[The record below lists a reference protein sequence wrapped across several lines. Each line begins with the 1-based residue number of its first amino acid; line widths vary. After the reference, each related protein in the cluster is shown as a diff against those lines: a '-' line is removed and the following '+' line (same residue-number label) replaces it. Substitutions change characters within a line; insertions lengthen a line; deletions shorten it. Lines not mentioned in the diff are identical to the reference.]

1 MHFSFFFHPHH
12 PFAIQRNPFLS
23 SFGDHSQRK
32 AAALHTYCKAPRHTP
47 AAFTSTC
54 GGASWDA
61 LLSFFLA
68 LLNCLGT
75 DRHVRIGLRSDQEAG
90 HIHSTTS
97 NTAKM
102 PALPTATTSGAAGGV
117 PVFEP
122 ARFERLHRIINEAAA
137 NPVRLSRSNDWFV
150 TIDRNRSDL
159 ANLGKVRPP
168 SDVERKEIE
177 SGKITINGS
186 TQNLNPDFAQQ
197 SLLLARE
204 LQVSEHYAASLL
216 QQGLAGRAKW
226 GRPAVEVACIV
237 YYRERLALLACL
249 KELLRNALT
258 MPFDDDVEAQRMGF
272 KMEQLVESLVGIET
286 SVGSA
291 TTSTRKVT
299 LAERILVEIDNV
311 KQSSARVKASLEA
324 PNPTNTNQGIQ
335 TQTSNFLGLG
345 SSQSATQPA
354 SSSASNINGRLSD
367 EIQLD
372 RLGWLREER
381 RELGHLLYL
390 LSISSLLSP
399 SNISAILRWLAAV
412 SAETYDEMT
421 IYVLT
426 ALLGAID
433 ATPDARAAMA
443 DRASRGT
450 LRNTIESLLDDDS
463 FITSTHA
470 EITRKKWA
478 LGELNSAVALQWSI
492 FLVEAFSRNP
502 TYRTQLSISEEQI
515 QDLVLQSITGSSLS
529 KDSKAASSTEGPTG
543 GAFIFLV
550 VRILAFRQKTIDAL
564 FGEEE
569 DAVAAEA
576 DAAAGDV
583 IDRNSN
589 GWDDEVDAEF
599 REYVVQQIHNLV
611 VGTTSVMLPMLRRIQ
626 RSEEDAAFALSRGV
640 NGRGSSSIPPERRYD
655 IEALFDL
662 IALLCRGR
670 PEAGLPFWV
679 GPDNRTTRFLAW
691 AIDVREP
698 GHQRALLNMLA
709 AMSSGPQSA
718 SQAYALLDQ
727 ESTQSGAAG
736 EARLVSWSR
745 FFAWIT
751 YYIDIFHQ
759 AVNSSSFHPSSYQ
772 TLAIPKNEETLLIG
786 FVRLFRNVVYF
797 SHPARDALLQN
808 SSYNALDT
816 LFTLLTCPIPV
827 ELKASILDALSAFLH
842 HSTSSPAAQARFS
855 AIATQLWDRFDECGL
870 IPSGDAAAK
879 SRLNGNSTTFGPS
892 FKPLASKGVLYELE
906 NFEVP
911 LRTFPGSTSFVNFL
925 KALVQLP
932 SSALAAGSDALT
944 DTVSTSA
951 SAANPFST
959 IVSYNQQPQQQIPG
973 QTQQA
978 YQQQQ
983 RRQPRSVEPYVD
995 FVIDHIF
1002 LKARTR
1008 DYVEPAEQWR
1018 VVASCLDFVE
1028 RSLRSFDLTALLRSS
1043 EGADAVSEPA
1053 LLTQLASHPGFFL
1066 TRRILTGS
1074 KMVGEMLG
1082 ILVPGSGLAAFE
1094 AINQNRA
1101 STFYYG
1107 SSVRHVLS
1115 ILDRVLRYQ
1124 DLFVQ
1129 VLIPTLVDSQL
1140 NGVQLPF
1147 DVSTRVGNSGSYSSF
1162 DIQLLHAH
1170 ESVVQIALL
1179 INCVRDDV
1187 ALLSVRLLGLIARTA
1202 AFSAVDRFGE
1212 MGYRRKM
1219 NRLVGLLEMS
1229 DEAGRVKAGYVG
1241 RLEAESSGDA
1251 GSAKAIETLNALV
1264 GGSQFD
1270 DDEDADLQASSGSL
1284 EGASAL
1290 ASGDAVEAIQIAII
1304 NLLLAGTELNQP
1316 APNVAHLLLGY
1327 DLRAVRPE
1335 EQVIIDPDAQ
1345 TAAPSAI
1352 HAILTLLR
1360 PESDTDGATFLSLAE
1375 RSPGFAEKCTALIL
1389 RLCTHPFTSAATLR
1403 YLRTK
1408 EDYVVQQL
1416 RSLSLVPAER
1426 GALTTASAALGLVQF
1441 ADGQAIETTVD
1452 RVTASLRMRASLLE
1466 LTALELHSLLNA
1478 GMHSRAARVVAAL
1491 FGSNATIGGGDGVDA
1506 DDSSEEDDLL
1516 LGTERDFRLG
1526 AGGAEVRT
1534 FGGVR
1539 FLEILQS
1546 LDFEWYDDRE
1556 ALGQNI
1562 TVITPEQLD
1571 LARRP
1576 DAAVGPR
1583 LFDLGAVLAVLVR
1596 EKTLLQQK
1604 GSLRDAGQANSFL
1617 EQAAVVLQWASAQNA
1632 KKAVAFS
1639 RRRVLQAWRHT
1650 LDMVLARAAGLLRTE
1665 VRSGLMFD
1673 CLSELLPRIAAPS
1686 TDAGAL
1692 DVPSADLVA
1701 GVVLSLLTSLR
1712 QHRIELATGALDVD
1726 TVDALPVD
1734 RLLSTLRALI
1744 DSVLR
1749 LETTTLARGNLYSA
1763 LINFLQLVKSG
1774 SGADGNGEA
1783 AANDSASI
1791 IATDIDETVSVGGV
1805 SAATTNIFGGRTQ
1818 TSSLEARTRT
1828 LLLSHAERL
1837 MDVLGRDALDA
1848 SDLSKTISFTLL
1860 DKLCAL
1866 DAPPSSNVSSRR
1878 GGSKCLDLL
1887 DRKGYIKSFVTA
1899 LRDSDLA
1906 LQETLRPDPASLNA
1920 LYVYEARLAFFNRMA
1935 QTRDGAERL
1944 LSAKIFDVLAQSDF
1958 LAARPDQDQE
1968 FVDLDSFLPAATER
1982 YNALLTPVLQLATSI
1997 LASTSVGSATSLSG
2011 ASGHGAFGTS
2021 KALAPTS
2028 ASAAPRH
2035 ALALLTAHRDALLT
2049 VLRAPLQEY
2058 CSLAQ
2063 LGQAHLVV
2071 AIFVLIMPSLDDDA
2085 QQAPSPLAPFHT
2097 AIVAFAAVYLNTASW
2112 RSLVVPYNEA
2122 EREESRVPTASLRT
2136 LRASSETPRNGVG
2149 AGVEEESAFSAK
2161 VGAMVVRLQMALL
2174 SYLEAASDARGDNAA
2189 RVRPVLIPSLAANR
2203 ERSRT
2208 PYGAGEDSI
2217 DGDSSRAG
2225 FLRSQRASAAAST
2238 VPSIGGLVAALNDY
2252 TDSVAKELQ
2261 GLENIETLLENVD
2274 TVRQDELD
2282 EIARDTLGEVTA
2294 GELSPAQRRSVALR
2308 QLSSRKSSLRA
2319 SSTSKLDAIELILV
2333 LLIRHIEFF
2342 RTVNIDRASAIS
2354 SVAGTKGAPSTLFG
2368 GSGAGSH
2375 LDRNALMQGLAE
2387 SLLPVVE
2394 DKIGYLSLPPSL
2406 VANARERQSF
2416 LQMAGRRLASF
2427 FTEAEQ

>member
-1 MHFSFFFHPHH
+1 M
-12 PFAIQRNPFLS
+12 
-23 SFGDHSQRK
+23 
-32 AAALHTYCKAPRHTP
+32 
-47 AAFTSTC
+47 
-54 GGASWDA
+54 
-61 LLSFFLA
+61 
-68 LLNCLGT
+68 
-75 DRHVRIGLRSDQEAG
+75 
-90 HIHSTTS
+90 
-97 NTAKM
+97 
-102 PALPTATTSGAAGGV
+102 
-117 PVFEP
+117 
-122 ARFERLHRIINEAAA
+122 
-137 NPVRLSRSNDWFV
+137 
-150 TIDRNRSDL
+150 TIDRSRSDL
-159 ANLGKVRPP
+159 ADLGKVRPP

-177 SGKITINGS
+177 SGKITISGN
-186 TQNLNPDFAQQ
+186 TQSLNPDFAQQ

-204 LQVSEHYAASLL
+204 LVVSEHFAASLL

-226 GRPAVEVACIV
+226 GRPAVEVACIL
-237 YYRERLALLACL
+237 YHRERLALLACL

-258 MPFDDDVEAQRMGF
+258 MPFDEDLEAQRMGL
-272 KMEQLVESLVGIET
+272 KMEQLVESLVSIEA
-286 SVGSA
+286 SVGS
-291 TTSTRKVT
+291 TSTSTRKLT
-299 LAERILVEIDNV
+299 LAERILAEIDNV
-311 KQSSARVKASLEA
+311 KQSTAHVKASLESPGSNIA
-324 PNPTNTNQGIQ
+324 NQGIQ
-335 TQTSNFLGLG
+335 TQTSNFFGLG
-345 SSQSATQPA
+345 SSQTAKQPSSTSTA
-354 SSSASNINGRLSD
+354 SGGRLSD

-390 LSISSLLSP
+390 LSISSLLTT
-399 SNISAILRWLAAV
+399 SNILAILRWLAAV

-450 LRNTIESLLDDDS
+450 LRNTVEALFDDES
-463 FITSTHA
+463 FITATHA
-470 EITRKKWA
+470 EITRKHWA

-529 KDSKAASSTEGPTG
+529 KDSKATSGEEGPTG

-550 VRILAFRQKTIDAL
+550 VRVLAFRQKTIDAL

-569 DAVAAEA
+569 GALTAEA
-576 DAAAGDV
+576 DTAAGDV
-583 IDRNSN
+583 IDINA
-589 GWDDEVDAEF
+589 WEDEVDAEF
-599 REYVVQQIHNLV
+599 REYVVQQIHNLAL
-611 VGTTSVMLPMLRRIQ
+611 GTTSVMLPMLRRIQ
-626 RSEEDAAFALSRGV
+626 RSEEDAAFALSRAV
-640 NGRGSSSIPPERRYD
+640 SARGSTSAPPERRYD

-679 GPDNRTTRFLAW
+679 GSDNRPTRFLAW

-727 ESTQSGAAG
+727 ESSQAGATG
-736 EARLVSWSR
+736 EGRLVSWSR
-745 FFAWIT
+745 FFEWIT
-751 YYIDIFHQ
+751 YYIDTFHQ
-759 AVNSSSFHPSSYQ
+759 AVNTSSFHASSYQ
-772 TLAIPKNEETLLIG
+772 TLAMPKNEETLLIG

-808 SSYNALDT
+808 SSYNALDK

-842 HSTSSPAAQARFS
+842 LSLSNPAAQARFS
-855 AIATQLWDRFDECGL
+855 SIATQLWDRFDECGL
-870 IPSGDAAAK
+870 IPSDDAAAR
-879 SRLNGNSTTFGPS
+879 SRLNSNTNASGSFGPA
-892 FKPLASKGVLYELE
+892 FKPLASRGVLYELE

-932 SSALAAGSDALT
+932 SGTLAAGSNALT
-944 DTVSTSA
+944 DAPLTSA
-951 SAANPFST
+951 TNANPFST
-959 IVSYNQQPQQQIPG
+959 IVSYDQQAQQQIQG
-973 QTQQA
+973 STQPV

-983 RRQPRSVEPYVD
+983 RRQTRSVEPYVD
-995 FVIDHIF
+995 FVIDHVF

-1028 RSLRSFDLTALLRSS
+1028 RSLRSYDLAALLRSS
-1043 EGADAVSEPA
+1043 ERADAVTDPA

-1066 TRRILTGS
+1066 MRRILTGS

-1082 ILVPGSGLAAFE
+1082 ILVPGSGLGAFE

-1101 STFYYG
+1101 STFFYG
-1107 SSVRHVLS
+1107 TSVRHVLS

-1129 VLIPTLVDSQL
+1129 VLIPTLVDTTL

-1162 DIQLLHAH
+1162 DVQLLHAH

-1229 DEAGRVKAGYVG
+1229 DEASRVRAGYVA

-1251 GSAKAIETLNALV
+1251 GSAKMLESLNGLA
-1264 GGSQFD
+1264 GGLQSD
-1270 DDEDADLQASSGSL
+1270 EDEDADLQASNGRL
-1284 EGASAL
+1284 DGITAL
-1290 ASGDAVEAIQIAII
+1290 ASSDAVEAIQIAIV

-1335 EQVIIDPDAQ
+1335 EQVIVDPDAQ
-1345 TAAPSAI
+1345 TTAPSAI
-1352 HAILTLLR
+1352 HVILALLR
-1360 PESDTDGATFLSLAE
+1360 PESDGDGASFLSLAE
-1375 RSPGFAEKCTALIL
+1375 RSPSFAEKCFSLIL

-1416 RSLSLVPAER
+1416 RSISLVPAER
-1426 GALTTASAALGLVQF
+1426 GALTESSAALGLVQF
-1441 ADGQAIETTVD
+1441 ADGQAIETTID

-1478 GMHSRAARVVAAL
+1478 GMQSRAARVVAAL
-1491 FGSNATIGGGDGVDA
+1491 FGSNATAGGGNGIDA
-1506 DDSSEEDDLL
+1506 DGSIDEDELL

-1526 AGGAEVRT
+1526 AGGAEIRS

-1539 FLEILQS
+1539 LLEILQS
-1546 LDFEWYDDRE
+1546 LDFEWHDDRE

-1571 LARRP
+1571 LAKRP

-1583 LFDLGAVLAVLVR
+1583 LYDLSAVLAILVR
-1596 EKTLLQQK
+1596 EKTILQQK
-1604 GSLRDAGQANSFL
+1604 GNLRDAGQANPFL
-1617 EQAAVVLQWASAQNA
+1617 EQAAFVLQWASAQNA

-1673 CLSELLPRIAAPS
+1673 CLSELLPRISTPS

-1692 DVPSADLVA
+1692 DAPSADLVA
-1701 GVVLSLLTSLR
+1701 GAVLSLLTSLR
-1712 QHRIELATGALDVD
+1712 QHRVELTTGALDLE
-1726 TVDALPVD
+1726 TVDALPTD
-1734 RLLSTLRALI
+1734 RLLTTLRALI
-1744 DSVLR
+1744 DSILR

-1774 SGADGNGEA
+1774 SGADASDETG
-1783 AANDSASI
+1783 ANDGASI
-1791 IATDIDETVSVGGV
+1791 VATDVDDTMSVGGA
-1805 SAATTNIFGGRTQ
+1805 STTITNIFGGRTQ

-1828 LLLSHAERL
+1828 LLLSYLERL

-1848 SDLSKTISFTLL
+1848 SDLSKTIAFTLL

-1866 DAPPSSNVSSRR
+1866 DAPPSSGSSSRR
-1878 GGSKCLDLL
+1878 GGSRCLDLL

-1906 LQETLRPDPASLNA
+1906 LQETLRPDPASLNS

-1935 QTRDGAERL
+1935 QSRDGAERL
-1944 LSAKIFDVLAQSDF
+1944 LNAKIFDVLAQSDY

-1968 FVDLDSFLPAATER
+1968 FVDFDSFLPAATER
-1982 YNALLTPVLQLATSI
+1982 YNAMLTPVLQLTTSI
-1997 LASTSVGSATSLSG
+1997 LASTSAG
-2011 ASGHGAFGTS
+2011 AASQGAFGIT
-2021 KALAPTS
+2021 KALSSTS
-2028 ASAAPRH
+2028 ASSAPRH
-2035 ALALLTAHRDALLT
+2035 ALALLTAHRDTLLT
-2049 VLRAPLQEY
+2049 VLRAPLQEF
-2058 CSLAQ
+2058 CSFAQ

-2071 AIFVLIMPSLDDDA
+2071 AIFVLIMSSLDDDA
-2085 QQAPSPLAPFHT
+2085 QQAPSPLAPYHT
-2097 AIVAFAAVYLNTASW
+2097 AIVAFAAVYLNTMSW
-2112 RSLVVPYNEA
+2112 QSRVVPCNEA
-2122 EREESRVPTASLRT
+2122 EREESHVPTASLRA
-2136 LRASSETPRNGVG
+2136 LRTSSEGAHGNGSVG
-2149 AGVEEESAFSAK
+2149 AEEENAFSAK
-2161 VGAMVVRLQMALL
+2161 VSAMVVRLQMALL
-2174 SYLEAASDARGDNAA
+2174 SYLEAASDARGSNTV
-2189 RVRPVLIPSLAANR
+2189 RVRPVVAASLTANR

-2208 PYGAGEDSI
+2208 PYGAGEDGG
-2217 DGDSSRAG
+2217 DGDTSRAG

-2238 VPSIGGLVAALNDY
+2238 VPSIGGLVAALDEY

-2261 GLENIETLLENVD
+2261 ALENIETLFENVD
-2274 TVRQDELD
+2274 SVRQDELD
-2282 EIARDTLGEVTA
+2282 EIARDALDQVTA
-2294 GELSPAQRRSVALR
+2294 GELSAAQRRSVALR
-2308 QLSSRKSSLRA
+2308 QLSSRKATLRA
-2319 SSTSKLDAIELILV
+2319 SSTSKLDALELILV

-2342 RTVNIDRASAIS
+2342 RTLHADRVSILTSVGTRS
-2354 SVAGTKGAPSTLFG
+2354 SPAALQGA
-2368 GSGAGSH
+2368 ASH
-2375 LDRNALMQGLAE
+2375 LDWNSLMHGLAE
-2387 SLLPVVE
+2387 SLLPVVDE
-2394 DKIGYLSLPPSL
+2394 KIGYLSLPPSL

-2427 FTEAEQ
+2427 FTEAEQQ

>member
-1 MHFSFFFHPHH
+1 M
-12 PFAIQRNPFLS
+12 L
-23 SFGDHSQRK
+23 
-32 AAALHTYCKAPRHTP
+32 
-47 AAFTSTC
+47 
-54 GGASWDA
+54 ASE
-61 LLSFFLA
+61 LL
-68 LLNCLGT
+68 
-75 DRHVRIGLRSDQEAG
+75 
-90 HIHSTTS
+90 
-97 NTAKM
+97 
-102 PALPTATTSGAAGGV
+102 
-117 PVFEP
+117 
-122 ARFERLHRIINEAAA
+122 
-137 NPVRLSRSNDWFV
+137 
-150 TIDRNRSDL
+150 
-159 ANLGKVRPP
+159 
-168 SDVERKEIE
+168 
-177 SGKITINGS
+177 
-186 TQNLNPDFAQQ
+186 
-197 SLLLARE
+197 
-204 LQVSEHYAASLL
+204 VSEHYAASLL
-216 QQGLAGRAKW
+216 QQGLVDRAKW
-226 GRPAVEVACIV
+226 GRPAVEVACILHH
-237 YYRERLALLACL
+237 RERLALLACL

-258 MPFDDDVEAQRMGF
+258 MPFEEDVEAQRVGM
-272 KMEQLVESLVGIET
+272 KMEQLVESLVSIET
-286 SVGSA
+286 SV
-291 TTSTRKVT
+291 TSGTPTPLQRKVT
-299 LAERILVEIDNV
+299 LAERVLVEIDNV
-311 KQSSARVKASLEA
+311 KRSVASVKASLQS
-324 PNPTNTNQGIQ
+324 PNSNTANQGIQ

-345 SSQSATQPA
+345 TSQSAAQLA
-354 SSSASNINGRLSD
+354 STSTLRSGRLSD

-381 RELGHLLYL
+381 RELGHILYL
-390 LSISSLLSP
+390 LSISSLLTP
-399 SNISAILRWLAAV
+399 SNISAILRHLAAV

-421 IYVLT
+421 IYILT

-450 LRNTIESLLDDDS
+450 LRKTVESLLDDES

-478 LGELNSAVALQWSI
+478 LGELNSVVALQWSI

-502 TYRTQLSISEEQI
+502 TYRNQLSISEEQI

-529 KDSKAASSTEGPTG
+529 KDSKSAAGADGPMG

-550 VRILAFRQKTIDAL
+550 VRILAFRQKTVDAL

-569 DAVAAEA
+569 GAVAAEA

-583 IDRNSN
+583 ADTNA
-589 GWDDEVDAEF
+589 WDDEVDTEF
-599 REYVVQQIHNLV
+599 REYVVQQIHNLA

-626 RSEEDAAFALSRGV
+626 RSEEDAAFAISRGV
-640 NGRGSSSIPPERRYD
+640 SARGGGSALPERRYD

-709 AMSSGPQSA
+709 AMSSGPSSA

-727 ESTQSGAAG
+727 ESGANGAAG
-736 EARLVSWSR
+736 EGRLVSWSR
-745 FFAWIT
+745 FFEWIT
-751 YYIDIFHQ
+751 YYIDTFHQ

-772 TLAIPKNEETLLIG
+772 TLAMPKNEETLLIG

-808 SSYNALDT
+808 STYNALDK
-816 LFTLLTCPIPV
+816 LFSLLTCPVPV

-842 HSTSSPAAQARFS
+842 HSTSNPANRARFS
-855 AIATQLWDRFDECGL
+855 TIATQLWDRFDECGL
-870 IPSGDAAAK
+870 LPSDSAAAK
-879 SRLNGNSTTFGPS
+879 SRLNGQPTPSTSFGPS

-911 LRTFPGSTSFVNFL
+911 LRTYPGSTSFVNFL

-932 SSALAAGSDALT
+932 PSALAAGSNALA
-944 DTVSTSA
+944 DTASSSA
-951 SAANPFST
+951 TGANPFST
-959 IVSYNQQPQQQIPG
+959 IVAYDQQSQQQI
-973 QTQQA
+973 QTQGQQS
-978 YQQQQ
+978 YQQHHAGQ
-983 RRQPRSVEPYVD
+983 RRQIRSVEPYVD
-995 FVIDHIF
+995 FVIDHVF

-1028 RSLRSFDLTALLRSS
+1028 RSLRSYDLAALLRSS
-1043 EGADAVSEPA
+1043 EGADAVSDPA

-1066 TRRILTGS
+1066 MRRILTGS

-1101 STFYYG
+1101 STFFYG

-1129 VLIPTLVDSQL
+1129 VLIPSLVDANL

-1147 DVSTRVGNSGSYSSF
+1147 DVSARVGNSGSYSSF

-1229 DEAGRVKAGYVG
+1229 DETGRVKAGYVG
-1241 RLEAESSGDA
+1241 RLEAESSGDS
-1251 GSAKAIETLNALV
+1251 GSAKILETLNALA
-1264 GGSQFD
+1264 GGD
-1270 DDEDADLQASSGSL
+1270 DIKDDEDADLQASTGKL
-1284 EGASAL
+1284 DATAAL
-1290 ASGDAVEAIQIAII
+1290 TSGDAVEVIQIAIV

-1345 TAAPSAI
+1345 TAPPSAI
-1352 HAILTLLR
+1352 HAILALLR
-1360 PESDTDGATFLSLAE
+1360 PESDGEGATFLSLAE
-1375 RSPGFAEKCTALIL
+1375 RSPSFAEKCCALIL

-1408 EDYVVQQL
+1408 EDFVVQQL
-1416 RSLSLVPAER
+1416 RSLALVPAER
-1426 GALTTASAALGLVQF
+1426 ATLTSSSAALGLVQF

-1478 GMHSRAARVVAAL
+1478 GMQSKAARVVAAL
-1491 FGSNATIGGGDGVDA
+1491 FGSNAVVGGSGLDA
-1506 DDSSEEDDLL
+1506 DDSIDEDDLL

-1562 TVITPEQLD
+1562 TVITPEQLE
-1571 LARRP
+1571 LAKRP

-1583 LFDLGAVLAVLVR
+1583 LYDLGAVLAVLIR
-1596 EKTLLQQK
+1596 EKTILQQK
-1604 GSLRDAGQANSFL
+1604 GSLRDAGQANPFL
-1617 EQAAVVLQWASAQNA
+1617 EQAAFVLQWASAQNA

-1673 CLSELLPRIAAPS
+1673 CLSELLPRISAPS
-1686 TDAGAL
+1686 TDAGGL

-1701 GVVLSLLTSLR
+1701 GAVLSLLTSLR
-1712 QHRIELATGALDVD
+1712 QHRVELTTGALDLES
-1726 TVDALPVD
+1726 VDALPVD
-1734 RLLSTLRALI
+1734 RLLTTLRALI

-1763 LINFLQLVKSG
+1763 LINLLQLVKSG
-1774 SGADGNGEA
+1774 SGGDASGEA
-1783 AANDSASI
+1783 GAHDGASI
-1791 IATDIDETVSVGGV
+1791 IATDLDETVSVGGV
-1805 SAATTNIFGGRTQ
+1805 STTTTNIFGGRSQ

-1848 SDLSKTISFTLL
+1848 SDLSKTIAFILL
-1860 DKLCAL
+1860 DRLCAL
-1866 DAPPSSNVSSRR
+1866 DAPSSSSASSRR
-1878 GGSKCLDLL
+1878 GGSRCLDLL

-1920 LYVYEARLAFFNRMA
+1920 IYVYEARLAFFNRMT

-1944 LSAKIFDVLAQSDF
+1944 LNAKIFDVLAQSDY

-1982 YNALLTPVLQLATSI
+1982 YNALLTPVLQLTTSI
-1997 LASTSVGSATSLSG
+1997 LASTSAASALGGGSSQGT
-2011 ASGHGAFGTS
+2011 FGIS

-2049 VLRAPLQEY
+2049 VLRAPLQEF
-2058 CSLAQ
+2058 CSFAQ

-2085 QQAPSPLAPFHT
+2085 QQALSPLAPFHS
-2097 AIVAFAAVYLNTASW
+2097 AILAFAAVYLHSASW
-2112 RSLVVPYNEA
+2112 RSRVVPYNEA
-2122 EREESRVPTASLRT
+2122 EREEARVPTASLRA
-2136 LRASSETPRNGVG
+2136 LRASSEAPNGGNV
-2149 AGVEEESAFSAK
+2149 GVEEENAFSAK
-2161 VGAMVVRLQMALL
+2161 VGAMVVRLQMTLL
-2174 SYLEAASDARGDNAA
+2174 SYLEAASDARGSNA
-2189 RVRPVLIPSLAANR
+2189 RIRPVLIPSLAANR

-2208 PYGAGEDSI
+2208 PYGGVDD
-2217 DGDSSRAG
+2217 DGDSSRVG
-2225 FLRSQRASAAAST
+2225 FLRSQRANAASST
-2238 VPSIGGLVAALNDY
+2238 VPSIGSLVAALDEY
-2252 TDSVAKELQ
+2252 ADSVSKELS
-2261 GLENIETLLENVD
+2261 GLENIDTLLENVD
-2274 TVRQDELD
+2274 SVRQDELD
-2282 EIARDTLGEVTA
+2282 EIARDALGEISA

-2308 QLSSRKSSLRA
+2308 QLRIRKSTLRA
-2319 SSTSKLDAIELILV
+2319 SSTSKLDAVELILV

-2342 RTVNIDRASAIS
+2342 RTL
-2354 SVAGTKGAPSTLFG
+2354 ST
-2368 GSGAGSH
+2368 
-2375 LDRNALMQGLAE
+2375 DRNQLSAGVRGSPAPGGHFDRNNLMQGLAE
-2387 SLLPVVE
+2387 SLMPVVE

-2427 FTEAEQ
+2427 FTDAE

>member
-1 MHFSFFFHPHH
+1 
-12 PFAIQRNPFLS
+12 
-23 SFGDHSQRK
+23 
-32 AAALHTYCKAPRHTP
+32 
-47 AAFTSTC
+47 
-54 GGASWDA
+54 
-61 LLSFFLA
+61 
-68 LLNCLGT
+68 
-75 DRHVRIGLRSDQEAG
+75 
-90 HIHSTTS
+90 
-97 NTAKM
+97 M
-102 PALPTATTSGAAGGV
+102 PALPSTSSSSGAGGIA
-117 PVFEP
+117 VFEP
-122 ARFERLHRIINEAAA
+122 ARFERLHRLINEAAS

-150 TIDRNRSDL
+150 TIDRNRADL
-159 ANLGKVRPP
+159 ADLGKVRPP

-177 SGKITINGS
+177 SGKITISGN
-186 TQNLNPDFAQQ
+186 TQSLNPDFAQQ

-204 LQVSEHYAASLL
+204 LAVSEHFAASLL

-226 GRPAVEVACIV
+226 GRPAVEVACIL
-237 YYRERLALLACL
+237 YHRERLALLACL

-258 MPFDDDVEAQRMGF
+258 MPFDDDPEAQRMGL
-272 KMEQLVESLVGIET
+272 KMEQLVESLVSVDT
-286 SVGSA
+286 STGSA
-291 TTSTRKVT
+291 SASTRKLT
-299 LAERILVEIDNV
+299 LPERILSEIDNA
-311 KQSSARVKASLEA
+311 KQSAARVKASLESPGSTVA
-324 PNPTNTNQGIQ
+324 NQGIQ
-335 TQTSNFLGLG
+335 AQTSNFFGLG
-345 SSQSATQPA
+345 SSSQTAAQQPSTSTA
-354 SSSASNINGRLSD
+354 NTGRLSD
-367 EIQLD
+367 DIQLD

-390 LSISSLLSP
+390 LSISSLFTP
-399 SNISAILRWLAAV
+399 SNISAVLRWLAAV

-433 ATPDARAAMA
+433 ATPEARAAMA

-450 LRNTIESLLDDDS
+450 LRNTVEDVLDDES

-478 LGELNSAVALQWSI
+478 LGELNSVVALQWSI

-502 TYRTQLSISEEQI
+502 TYRTQLSISEEHI

-529 KDSKAASSTEGPTG
+529 KDLRAATGSDGPAG

-550 VRILAFRQKTIDAL
+550 VRVLAFRQRTIDAL

-576 DAAAGDV
+576 DAAAGDIV
-583 IDRNSN
+583 DNN
-589 GWDDEVDAEF
+589 PWEDEVDAEF
-599 REYVVQQIHNLV
+599 REYVVQQIHNLA

-640 NGRGSSSIPPERRYD
+640 SARGSSSVPPERRYD

-679 GPDNRTTRFLAW
+679 GPDSRTTRFLAW

-727 ESTQSGAAG
+727 ESTQAGAAG

-745 FFAWIT
+745 LFEWIS
-751 YYIDIFHQ
+751 YYIDTFRQ
-759 AVNSSSFHPSSYQ
+759 AVNSSSFHASSYQ
-772 TLAIPKNEETLLIG
+772 ALAMPKNEETLLVG
-786 FVRLFRNVVYF
+786 FIRLFRNVVYF

-808 SSYNALDT
+808 SSYNALDK

-842 HSTSSPAAQARFS
+842 HSTSNPAAQSRFS
-855 AIATQLWDRFDECGL
+855 AIASQLWDRFDECGL
-870 IPSGDAAAK
+870 IPSDDAAAK
-879 SRLNGNSTTFGPS
+879 SRLNGGNSASASFGPA
-892 FKPLASKGVLYELE
+892 FQPLASKGVLYELE

-932 SSALAAGSDALT
+932 TSTLAAGSNALADAA
-944 DTVSTSA
+944 STSTA
-951 SAANPFST
+951 NANPFSA
-959 IVSYNQQPQQQIPG
+959 IVPYDQHAQQQIQG
-973 QTQQA
+973 QTQPA

-995 FVIDHIF
+995 FVIDHVL

-1018 VVASCLDFVE
+1018 VVASCLDFVD
-1028 RSLRSFDLTALLRSS
+1028 RSLRSYDLAALLRNSDQ
-1043 EGADAVSEPA
+1043 ADAVFDPA

-1066 TRRILTGS
+1066 MRRILTGS
-1074 KMVGEMLG
+1074 KLVGEMLG
-1082 ILVPGSGLAAFE
+1082 MLVPGSGLAAFE

-1101 STFYYG
+1101 STFFYG

-1129 VLIPTLVDSQL
+1129 VLIPTLVDTTL

-1162 DIQLLHAH
+1162 DVQLLHAH

-1229 DEAGRVKAGYVG
+1229 DEAGRVKAGYVA

-1251 GSAKAIETLNALV
+1251 GSAKAIETLNALA
-1264 GGSQFD
+1264 GGSQLD
-1270 DDEDADLQASSGSL
+1270 EDEDADLQASSGRL
-1284 EGASAL
+1284 EGIAAL

-1304 NLLLAGTELNQP
+1304 NLLLAGTDLNQP

-1327 DLRAVRPE
+1327 DLRAARPE

-1352 HAILTLLR
+1352 HAILALLR
-1360 PESDTDGATFLSLAE
+1360 PETDSDGTSFLSLAE
-1375 RSPGFAEKCTALIL
+1375 RSPGFADKCFSLVL

-1426 GALTTASAALGLVQF
+1426 GTLTASSAALGLVQF

-1478 GMHSRAARVVAAL
+1478 GMQVRAARVVAAL
-1491 FGSNATIGGGDGVDA
+1491 FGSNATIGGGNGVDA
-1506 DDSSEEDDLL
+1506 EDSIDEDDLL
-1516 LGTERDFRLG
+1516 LGTERDFRLA

-1562 TVITPEQLD
+1562 TVISPEQLD

-1604 GSLRDAGQANSFL
+1604 GNLRDAGQANPFL
-1617 EQAAVVLQWASAQNA
+1617 EQAAFVLQWASAQNA

-1639 RRRVLQAWRHT
+1639 RRRVLRAWRHT

-1665 VRSGLMFD
+1665 VRSSLMFD
-1673 CLSELLPRIAAPS
+1673 CLSELLPRISTPS
-1686 TDAGAL
+1686 TDAGAI

-1701 GVVLSLLTSLR
+1701 GAVLSLLTSLR
-1712 QHRIELATGALDVD
+1712 QHRVELTSGALDVES
-1726 TVDALPVD
+1726 VDALPTD
-1734 RLLSTLRALI
+1734 RLLTTLRALI

-1774 SGADGNGEA
+1774 NGDSGVEAGLNDG
-1783 AANDSASI
+1783 ASI
-1791 IATDIDETVSVGGV
+1791 VATELDESMSVGGV
-1805 SAATTNIFGGRTQ
+1805 SRTTTNIFGGRAQ

-1828 LLLSHAERL
+1828 LLLSHGERL

-1848 SDLSKTISFTLL
+1848 SDLSKTIAFTLL

-1866 DAPPSSNVSSRR
+1866 DAPSTSATSHRR
-1878 GGSKCLDLL
+1878 GGSRCLDLL

-1944 LSAKIFDVLAQSDF
+1944 LNAKVFDVLAQSDY

-1982 YNALLTPVLQLATSI
+1982 YNALLTPVLQLTTSI
-1997 LASTSVGSATSLSG
+1997 LASTSAG
-2011 ASGHGAFGTS
+2011 AGIS
-2021 KALAPTS
+2021 KATASTS

-2049 VLRAPLQEY
+2049 VLRAPLQEF
-2058 CSLAQ
+2058 CSFAQ

-2071 AIFVLIMPSLDDDA
+2071 AIFVLIMPTFDDDA
-2085 QQAPSPLAPFHT
+2085 QQAPSPLAPFHN
-2097 AIVAFAAVYLNTASW
+2097 AIIAFAAAYLNTSLW
-2112 RSLVVPYNEA
+2112 RSRIVPYNEA
-2122 EREESRVPTASLRT
+2122 EREESRVPTTSLRA
-2136 LRASSETPRNGVG
+2136 LRASSEAAHGNGNG
-2149 AGVEEESAFSAK
+2149 STGGEEENAFDAK
-2161 VGAMVVRLQMALL
+2161 VGSMVVRLQMTLL
-2174 SYLEAASDARGDNAA
+2174 SYLEAASDARGSNTA
-2189 RVRPVLIPSLAANR
+2189 RVRPVLIPSLAASR

-2208 PYGAGEDSI
+2208 PYGAGDEGG

-2225 FLRSQRASAAAST
+2225 FLRSQRASAASST
-2238 VPSIGGLVAALNDY
+2238 VPSIGGLVASLNEY

-2261 GLENIETLLENVD
+2261 GLENIEALLENVD
-2274 TVRQDELD
+2274 SVRQDELD
-2282 EIARDTLGEVTA
+2282 EIARDALGEVTA
-2294 GELSPAQRRSVALR
+2294 NELSAAQRRSVALR
-2308 QLSSRKSSLRA
+2308 QLSSRKATLRA
-2319 SSTSKLDAIELILV
+2319 SSTSKLDAVELILV

-2342 RTVNIDRASAIS
+2342 RTLHSDRASALGSMGGARS
-2354 SVAGTKGAPSTLFG
+2354 SPAALAGAGG
-2368 GSGAGSH
+2368 GSHFDWNSLVH
-2375 LDRNALMQGLAE
+2375 GLAE

-2394 DKIGYLSLPPSL
+2394 DKIGYLSLPPNL

-2427 FTEAEQ
+2427 FTETEQ

>member
-1 MHFSFFFHPHH
+1 
-12 PFAIQRNPFLS
+12 
-23 SFGDHSQRK
+23 
-32 AAALHTYCKAPRHTP
+32 
-47 AAFTSTC
+47 
-54 GGASWDA
+54 
-61 LLSFFLA
+61 
-68 LLNCLGT
+68 
-75 DRHVRIGLRSDQEAG
+75 
-90 HIHSTTS
+90 
-97 NTAKM
+97 M
-102 PALPTATTSGAAGGV
+102 PALPATSTSNGAGGFA
-117 PVFEP
+117 VFEP
-122 ARFERLHRIINEAAA
+122 ARFERLHRIVNEAAS
-137 NPVRLSRSNDWFV
+137 NPVHLSRSNDWFV

-159 ANLGKVRPP
+159 ADLGKVRPP

-177 SGKITINGS
+177 SGKITINGN

-204 LQVSEHYAASLL
+204 LGVSEHYAASLL

-226 GRPAVEVACIV
+226 GRPAVEVSCIL
-237 YYRERLALLACL
+237 YHRERLALLACL

-258 MPFDDDVEAQRMGF
+258 MPFEEDVEAQRMGM
-272 KMEQLVESLVGIET
+272 KMEQLVESLVSIET
-286 SVGSA
+286 SV
-291 TTSTRKVT
+291 TSGTASTSIRKVT
-299 LAERILVEIDNV
+299 LAERILVEIDNA
-311 KQSSARVKASLEA
+311 KQSAARVKTSLES
-324 PNPTNTNQGIQ
+324 PNSNTANQGIQ

-345 SSQSATQPA
+345 TSKSASQPA
-354 SSSASNINGRLSD
+354 SSSTAINARLSD

-381 RELGHLLYL
+381 RELGHVLYL
-390 LSISSLLSP
+390 LSISSLLTP
-399 SNISAILRWLAAV
+399 SNISAILRWLATV

-421 IYVLT
+421 IYILT

-443 DRASRGT
+443 DRTSRGT
-450 LRNTIESLLDDDS
+450 LRKTVENLLDDES
-463 FITSTHA
+463 FIASKHA

-478 LGELNSAVALQWSI
+478 LGELSSAVALQWSI

-502 TYRTQLSISEEQI
+502 TFRNQLSISEEQI
-515 QDLVLQSITGSSLS
+515 QDLVLQSITGSLLS
-529 KDSKAASSTEGPTG
+529 KDYKSASADAPTG

-569 DAVAAEA
+569 GAVAAEA

-583 IDRNSN
+583 ADTVA
-589 GWDDEVDAEF
+589 WDDEVDAEF
-599 REYVVQQIHNLV
+599 REYVVQQIHNLA
-611 VGTTSVMLPMLRRIQ
+611 VGTTSIMLPMLRRIQ

-640 NGRGSSSIPPERRYD
+640 STRGGSAPPERRYD

-709 AMSSGPQSA
+709 AMSSGPSSA

-727 ESTQSGAAG
+727 ESGQNGVAG
-736 EARLVSWSR
+736 EGRLVSWSR
-745 FFAWIT
+745 FFEWIT
-751 YYIDIFHQ
+751 YYIDTFHQ

-772 TLAIPKNEETLLIG
+772 TLAMPKNEETLLIG

-808 SSYNALDT
+808 PTYNSLDK
-816 LFTLLTCPIPV
+816 LFSLLTCPVPV
-827 ELKASILDALSAFLH
+827 ELKSSILYALSAFLH
-842 HSTSSPAAQARFS
+842 HSTSNPAARARFS
-855 AIATQLWDRFDECGL
+855 TIATQLWDRFDECGL
-870 IPSGDAAAK
+870 LPSDDAAAK
-879 SRLNGNSTTFGPS
+879 SRPNGQPTPSSAFGPS

-932 SSALAAGSDALT
+932 TSFLAAGSNALV
-944 DTVSTSA
+944 DTASTSA
-951 SAANPFST
+951 TGANPFST
-959 IVSYNQQPQQQIPG
+959 IVAYDQQSQQQIQSHG
-973 QTQQA
+973 QPS
-978 YQQQQ
+978 YQQPHASQ
-983 RRQPRSVEPYVD
+983 RRQFRSVEPYVD
-995 FVIDHIF
+995 FVIDHVF

-1028 RSLRSFDLTALLRSS
+1028 RSLRSYDLAALLRSS
-1043 EGADAVSEPA
+1043 EGTDAVSDPA

-1066 TRRILTGS
+1066 MRRILTGS

-1101 STFYYG
+1101 STFFYG

-1129 VLIPTLVDSQL
+1129 VLIPTLVDANL

-1147 DVSTRVGNSGSYSSF
+1147 DVSARIGNSATYSSF

-1251 GSAKAIETLNALV
+1251 GSAKILETLNALA
-1264 GGSQFD
+1264 GGAD
-1270 DDEDADLQASSGSL
+1270 VEDDEDADLHASNGRL
-1284 EGASAL
+1284 DSAATL
-1290 ASGDAVEAIQIAII
+1290 TSGDAVEAIQIAVV

-1316 APNVAHLLLGY
+1316 APNVVHLLLGY

-1345 TAAPSAI
+1345 TAPPSAI
-1352 HAILTLLR
+1352 HAILALLR
-1360 PESDTDGATFLSLAE
+1360 PESDGEGASFLSLAE
-1375 RSPGFAEKCTALIL
+1375 RSPGFAEKCCALIL
-1389 RLCTHPFTSAATLR
+1389 RLCTHPFTNAATLR

-1408 EDYVVQQL
+1408 EDFVVQQL

-1426 GALTTASAALGLVQF
+1426 ATLTASSAALGLVQF

-1466 LTALELHSLLNA
+1466 LAALELHSLLNA
-1478 GMHSRAARVVAAL
+1478 GMQSRAARVVAAL
-1491 FGSNATIGGGDGVDA
+1491 FGFNSTVGGGSGLDA
-1506 DDSSEEDDLL
+1506 DDSVDEDDLL

-1562 TVITPEQLD
+1562 SVITAEQLE
-1571 LARRP
+1571 LAKRP
-1576 DAAVGPR
+1576 DAVVGPR
-1583 LFDLGAVLAVLVR
+1583 LYDLGAVLAILVR

-1604 GSLRDAGQANSFL
+1604 GSLRDAGQANPFL
-1617 EQAAVVLQWASAQNA
+1617 EQAAFVLQWASAQNA

-1665 VRSGLMFD
+1665 VRSSLMFD
-1673 CLSELLPRIAAPS
+1673 CLSELLPRISAPS
-1686 TDAGAL
+1686 TDVGGL

-1701 GVVLSLLTSLR
+1701 GAVLSLLTSLR
-1712 QHRIELATGALDVD
+1712 QHRRELTTGALDLES
-1726 TVDALPVD
+1726 VDALPVD
-1734 RLLSTLRALI
+1734 RLLTTLRALI

-1763 LINFLQLVKSG
+1763 LINLLQLVKSG
-1774 SGADGNGEA
+1774 HGPDASGEA
-1783 AANDSASI
+1783 GVNDGASI
-1791 IATDIDETVSVGGV
+1791 IATDLEETMSVGGV
-1805 SAATTNIFGGRTQ
+1805 STTTTNIFGGRAQ

-1848 SDLSKTISFTLL
+1848 SDLSKTIAFTLL

-1866 DAPPSSNVSSRR
+1866 DAPSSSSASSRR
-1878 GGSKCLDLL
+1878 GGSRYLDLL

-1920 LYVYEARLAFFNRMA
+1920 IYVYEARLAFFNRMA

-1944 LSAKIFDVLAQSDF
+1944 LNAKVFDVLAQSDY

-1982 YNALLTPVLQLATSI
+1982 YNALLTPVLQLTTSI
-1997 LASTSVGSATSLSG
+1997 LASTSATSAFGGGS
-2011 ASGHGAFGTS
+2011 SQGAFGIS

-2049 VLRAPLQEY
+2049 VLRVPLQEF
-2058 CSLAQ
+2058 CSFAQ
-2063 LGQAHLVV
+2063 LGQAHLAV

-2085 QQAPSPLAPFHT
+2085 QQAPSPLASFHS
-2097 AIVAFAAVYLNTASW
+2097 AILAFAAVYLHSASW
-2112 RSLVVPYNEA
+2112 RSRVVPYNEA
-2122 EREESRVPTASLRT
+2122 EREEARMPTT
-2136 LRASSETPRNGVG
+2136 CLRALRVSSEAPNGGSV
-2149 AGVEEESAFSAK
+2149 GVEEENAFSAK
-2161 VGAMVVRLQMALL
+2161 VCAMVVRLQMTLL
-2174 SYLEAASDARGDNAA
+2174 SYLEAASDARGSNA
-2189 RVRPVLIPSLAANR
+2189 RIRPALIPSLTANR

-2208 PYGAGEDSI
+2208 PYGGTDE
-2217 DGDSSRAG
+2217 DGDSSRVG
-2225 FLRSQRASAAAST
+2225 FLRSQRANAAFSS
-2238 VPSIGGLVAALNDY
+2238 VPSIGSLVAALDEY
-2252 TDSVAKELQ
+2252 ADSASRELQ
-2261 GLENIETLLENVD
+2261 GLENIDTLLENVD
-2274 TVRQDELD
+2274 PVRQDELD
-2282 EIARDTLGEVTA
+2282 EIARDALGELSA

-2308 QLSSRKSSLRA
+2308 QLRIRKSTLRA
-2319 SSTSKLDAIELILV
+2319 SSTSKLDAVELILV
-2333 LLIRHIEFF
+2333 LLIRHVEFF
-2342 RTVNIDRASAIS
+2342 RTLSTDRNQLAVGARASP
-2354 SVAGTKGAPSTLFG
+2354 AP
-2368 GSGAGSH
+2368 GSH
-2375 LDRNALMQGLAE
+2375 FDRNNLMQGLAE
-2387 SLLPVVE
+2387 SLMPVVE

-2427 FTEAEQ
+2427 FTDAE

>member
-1 MHFSFFFHPHH
+1 MPTL
-12 PFAIQRNPFLS
+12 P
-23 SFGDHSQRK
+23 
-32 AAALHTYCKAPRHTP
+32 T
-47 AAFTSTC
+47 TSTSS
-54 GGASWDA
+54 GG
-61 LLSFFLA
+61 
-68 LLNCLGT
+68 T
-75 DRHVRIGLRSDQEAG
+75 
-90 HIHSTTS
+90 
-97 NTAKM
+97 
-102 PALPTATTSGAAGGV
+102 GGV
-117 PVFEP
+117 AVFEP
-122 ARFERLHRIINEAAA
+122 ARFERLHRIINEAAS

-150 TIDRNRSDL
+150 TIDRSRSDL
-159 ANLGKVRPP
+159 ADLGKVRPQ

-177 SGKITINGS
+177 SGKITINGN

-204 LQVSEHYAASLL
+204 LAVSEHFAASLL

-226 GRPAVEVACIV
+226 GRPAMEVACILFH
-237 YYRERLALLACL
+237 RERLALLACL

-258 MPFDDDVEAQRMGF
+258 MPFEEDVEAQRMGM
-272 KMEQLVESLVGIET
+272 KMEQLVESLASIET
-286 SVGSA
+286 SVGSS
-291 TTSTRKVT
+291 TSTRKVT
-299 LAERILVEIDNV
+299 LAERILVEIDNA
-311 KQSSARVKASLEA
+311 KQSAARVKTSLES
-324 PNPTNTNQGIQ
+324 PNTLVSQGIQ

-345 SSQSATQPA
+345 SSQAAAQPA
-354 SSSASNINGRLSD
+354 SSSIAINGRFSD

-372 RLGWLREER
+372 RLSWLREER

-390 LSISSLLSP
+390 LSISSLLTP
-399 SNISAILRWLAAV
+399 SNISAVLRWLAAV

-421 IYVLT
+421 IYILT

-433 ATPDARAAMA
+433 ATPEARATMA
-443 DRASRGT
+443 DRANRGT
-450 LRNTIESLLDDDS
+450 LRKSVDALLDDES

-478 LGELNSAVALQWSI
+478 FGELNSAVALQWSI

-502 TYRTQLSISEEQI
+502 TYRNQLSISEEQI

-529 KDSKAASSTEGPTG
+529 KDSKAASSCDGPSG

-550 VRILAFRQKTIDAL
+550 MRILAFRQKTIDAL

-569 DAVAAEA
+569 GAVAAEA
-576 DAAAGDV
+576 DVAAADLV
-583 IDRNSN
+583 DKNA
-589 GWDDEVDAEF
+589 WDDEVDAEF
-599 REYVVQQIHNLV
+599 REYVVQQIHNLA

-626 RSEEDAAFALSRGV
+626 RSEEDAAFALARGV
-640 NGRGSSSIPPERRYD
+640 TARSGGSAPPERRYD

-670 PEAGLPFWV
+670 PEAGLPYWV

-709 AMSSGPQSA
+709 AMSSGPSSA

-727 ESTQSGAAG
+727 ESGQSGAAG
-736 EARLVSWSR
+736 EGRLVSWSR
-745 FFAWIT
+745 FFEWIS
-751 YYIDIFHQ
+751 YYVDIFHQ
-759 AVNSSSFHPSSYQ
+759 AVNAPSFHPPSYQ
-772 TLAIPKNEETLLIG
+772 TLAMPKNEETLLIG
-786 FVRLFRNVVYF
+786 FVRLFRNVIYF
-797 SHPARDALLQN
+797 SHAARDALLQN
-808 SSYNALDT
+808 SSYDALDK
-816 LFTLLTCPIPV
+816 LFSLLTCPIPV
-827 ELKASILDALSAFLH
+827 ELKAGILDALSAFLH
-842 HSTSSPAAQARFS
+842 NLTGASAARARFS
-855 AIATQLWDRFDECGL
+855 IIATQLWDRFDECGL
-870 IPSGDAAAK
+870 LPSDDAAK
-879 SRLNGNSTTFGPS
+879 SRLNDNTNGSASFGSS

-932 SSALAAGSDALT
+932 PSALAAGSGALSDAVT
-944 DTVSTSA
+944 TSA
-951 SAANPFST
+951 AGANPFNT
-959 IVSYNQQPQQQIPG
+959 IVTYDQRSPQQMQSQPG
-973 QTQQA
+973 FQHHVG
-978 YQQQQ
+978 Q
-983 RRQPRSVEPYVD
+983 RRQLRSVEAYVE
-995 FVIDHIF
+995 FVVDHVF

-1018 VVASCLDFVE
+1018 VVASCLDFIE
-1028 RSLRSFDLTALLRSS
+1028 RSLRSYDLAALLRSS
-1043 EGADAVSEPA
+1043 EGADAVSDPA

-1066 TRRILTGS
+1066 MRRILTGS

-1101 STFYYG
+1101 STFFYG
-1107 SSVRHVLS
+1107 TSVRHVLS

-1129 VLIPTLVDSQL
+1129 VLIPTLVDSTL
-1140 NGVQLPF
+1140 SGVELPF
-1147 DVSTRVGNSGSYSSF
+1147 DVSARVGNSGSYSSF

-1187 ALLSVRLLGLIARTA
+1187 ALLSIRLLGLIARTA

-1241 RLEAESSGDA
+1241 RLETEASGDA
-1251 GSAKAIETLNALV
+1251 GSARLIETLNALA
-1264 GGSQFD
+1264 GGSAVD
-1270 DDEDADLQASSGSL
+1270 DDEEADLLASSGRMD
-1284 EGASAL
+1284 GTTAL
-1290 ASGDAVEAIQIAII
+1290 ASGDAVEAIQITII
-1304 NLLLAGTELNQP
+1304 NLLLAGTGLDQP

-1335 EQVIIDPDAQ
+1335 HQIIIDPDAQ

-1352 HAILTLLR
+1352 HAILALLR
-1360 PESDTDGATFLSLAE
+1360 PESDGEGASFLSLAE
-1375 RSPGFAEKCTALIL
+1375 RSPGFAEKCHALIL

-1408 EDYVVQQL
+1408 EDFVVQQL
-1416 RSLSLVPAER
+1416 RSLSLVPAEQ
-1426 GALTTASAALGLVQF
+1426 ATLTASSAALGFVQF

-1478 GMHSRAARVVAAL
+1478 GMQSRAARVVAAL
-1491 FGSNATIGGGDGVDA
+1491 FGSNATVGGGSDVDA
-1506 DDSSEEDDLL
+1506 DDSTDENDLL

-1526 AGGAEVRT
+1526 DGGAEART

-1546 LDFEWYDDRE
+1546 LDFEWDDHRE

-1562 TVITPEQLD
+1562 TVISPEQLD
-1571 LARRP
+1571 LARRH
-1576 DAAVGPR
+1576 DAVVGPR
-1583 LFDLGAVLAVLVR
+1583 LYDLGAVLAILVR

-1604 GSLRDAGQANSFL
+1604 GSLRDAGQTNPFL
-1617 EQAAVVLQWASAQNA
+1617 EQAAFVLQWASAQNA
-1632 KKAVAFS
+1632 KKAVAFT

-1673 CLSELLPRIAAPS
+1673 CLSELLPRIATPS
-1686 TDAGAL
+1686 TNAGGL

-1701 GVVLSLLTSLR
+1701 GAVLSLLTSLR
-1712 QHRIELATGALDVD
+1712 QHRIELTTGALDLD
-1726 TVDALPVD
+1726 AVDALPVD
-1734 RLLSTLRALI
+1734 RLLTTLRALI

-1763 LINFLQLVKSG
+1763 LINFLQLLKSG
-1774 SGADGNGEA
+1774 SGAEANGDA
-1783 AANDSASI
+1783 GVDDSASML
-1791 IATDIDETVSVGGV
+1791 ATDIDETMSIDGV
-1805 SAATTNIFGGRTQ
+1805 STTTTNVFRSRAQ
-1818 TSSLEARTRT
+1818 TTSLEARTRT
-1828 LLLSHAERL
+1828 LLASHAERL

-1848 SDLSKTISFTLL
+1848 SDLSKTIAFTLL

-1866 DAPPSSNVSSRR
+1866 DAAPSSSSSRR
-1878 GGSKCLDLL
+1878 GGSRCLDLL
-1887 DRKGYIKSFVTA
+1887 DRRGYTKSFVTA

-1920 LYVYEARLAFFNRMA
+1920 IYVYEARLAFFNRMA

-1944 LSAKIFDVLAQSDF
+1944 LNAKIFDVLAQSDF

-1982 YNALLTPVLQLATSI
+1982 YNALLTPVLQLTTSI
-1997 LASTSVGSATSLSG
+1997 LASTSAASALSPSQG
-2011 ASGHGAFGTS
+2011 PYGIS

-2028 ASAAPRH
+2028 AAAAPRH

-2049 VLRAPLQEY
+2049 VLRAPLQEF
-2058 CSLAQ
+2058 CSFAQ

-2097 AIVAFAAVYLNTASW
+2097 AIVAFAAVYLHTTSW
-2112 RSLVVPYNEA
+2112 RSRVVPFNEA
-2122 EREESRVPTASLRT
+2122 EREEARTPTASLRA
-2136 LRASSETPRNGVG
+2136 LRASSEAHKGANG
-2149 AGVEEESAFSAK
+2149 AEEENVFS
-2161 VGAMVVRLQMALL
+2161 VRVNAMVVRIQMILL
-2174 SYLEAASDARGDNAA
+2174 SYLEAASDARGSNAA
-2189 RVRPVLIPSLAANR
+2189 RTRPVLVPSLAANR

-2208 PYGAGEDSI
+2208 PYGGGD
-2217 DGDSSRAG
+2217 DGADGGSSRAG
-2225 FLRSQRASAAAST
+2225 LLRSQRASAAAST
-2238 VPSIGGLVAALNDY
+2238 VPSIGSLVAALDEY
-2252 TDSVAKELQ
+2252 TDGVAKELQ
-2261 GLENIETLLENVD
+2261 GLENIEMLLENID
-2274 TVRQDELD
+2274 SVRQDELD
-2282 EIARDTLGEVTA
+2282 ELTHDALGEITA
-2294 GELSPAQRRSVALR
+2294 GELSPAQRRSVAVR
-2308 QLSSRKSSLRA
+2308 QLRTRKTALRA
-2319 SSTSKLDAIELILV
+2319 SSTSKLDAVELILV

-2342 RTVNIDRASAIS
+2342 RTVSTDRTNT
-2354 SVAGTKGAPSTLFG
+2354 SVSLTVFG
-2368 GSGAGSH
+2368 GASLH
-2375 LDRNALMQGLAE
+2375 FDRTHLMQSLAE

-2416 LQMAGRRLASF
+2416 LQMAGRRLAGF
-2427 FTEAEQ
+2427 FTEAD

>member
-1 MHFSFFFHPHH
+1 
-12 PFAIQRNPFLS
+12 
-23 SFGDHSQRK
+23 
-32 AAALHTYCKAPRHTP
+32 
-47 AAFTSTC
+47 
-54 GGASWDA
+54 
-61 LLSFFLA
+61 
-68 LLNCLGT
+68 
-75 DRHVRIGLRSDQEAG
+75 
-90 HIHSTTS
+90 
-97 NTAKM
+97 M
-102 PALPTATTSGAAGGV
+102 PALPTTSTSSGTGSVA
-117 PVFEP
+117 VFEP
-122 ARFERLHRIINEAAA
+122 ARFERLHRIINEAAS

-159 ANLGKVRPP
+159 ADLGRVRPP

-177 SGKITINGS
+177 SGKITINGN

-204 LQVSEHYAASLL
+204 LAVSEHYAASLL
-216 QQGLAGRAKW
+216 QQGLAGCAKW
-226 GRPAVEVACIV
+226 GRPAVEVACIL
-237 YYRERLALLACL
+237 YHRERLALLACL
-249 KELLRNALT
+249 KELFRNALT
-258 MPFDDDVEAQRMGF
+258 MPFEEDVEAQRMGM
-272 KMEQLVESLVGIET
+272 KMEQLVESLVSIET
-286 SVGSA
+286 SVTSGTAS
-291 TTSTRKVT
+291 TSTRKVT
-299 LAERILVEIDNV
+299 LPERILVEIDNA
-311 KQSSARVKASLEA
+311 KQSSSRVKTSLES
-324 PNPTNTNQGIQ
+324 PNPNTANQGIQ

-345 SSQSATQPA
+345 TSQSAAQPA
-354 SSSASNINGRLSD
+354 STSTAINGRLSD

-390 LSISSLLSP
+390 LSISSLLTP

-412 SAETYDEMT
+412 SAESYDEMT
-421 IYVLT
+421 IYILT

-450 LRNTIESLLDDDS
+450 LRKTVESLLDDES
-463 FITSTHA
+463 FIISIHA

-502 TYRTQLSISEEQI
+502 TFRNQLSISEEQI

-529 KDSKAASSTEGPTG
+529 KDSKSAASGDGPTG

-569 DAVAAEA
+569 GAVAAEA
-576 DAAAGDV
+576 DAAAGDLA
-583 IDRNSN
+583 DTNA
-589 GWDDEVDAEF
+589 WDDEVDAEF
-599 REYVVQQIHNLV
+599 REYVVQQIHNLA

-626 RSEEDAAFALSRGV
+626 RSEEDAAFALSRGASA
-640 NGRGSSSIPPERRYD
+640 RGGGSAPPERRYD

-679 GPDNRTTRFLAW
+679 GQDNRTTRFLAW

-709 AMSSGPQSA
+709 AMSSGPSSA

-727 ESTQSGAAG
+727 ESGASGAAG
-736 EARLVSWSR
+736 EGRLVSWSQ
-745 FFAWIT
+745 FFEWIT
-751 YYIDIFHQ
+751 YYIDTFHQ

-772 TLAIPKNEETLLIG
+772 TLAMPKNEETLLIG

-808 SSYNALDT
+808 STYNALDK
-816 LFTLLTCPIPV
+816 LFSLLTCPVPV

-842 HSTSSPAAQARFS
+842 HSTSNPAARARFS
-855 AIATQLWDRFDECGL
+855 TIATQLWDRFDECGL
-870 IPSGDAAAK
+870 LPSDDAAAK
-879 SRLNGNSTTFGPS
+879 SRLNGQPTSSTAFGPS

-932 SSALAAGSDALT
+932 PSALAAGSNALA
-944 DTVSTSA
+944 DIASSSA
-951 SAANPFST
+951 TGANPFST
-959 IVSYNQQPQQQIPG
+959 IVTYDQQSQQQI
-973 QTQQA
+973 QTQGQPG

-983 RRQPRSVEPYVD
+983 QHADQRRQFRSVEPYVD
-995 FVIDHIF
+995 FVIDHVF

-1018 VVASCLDFVE
+1018 VVSSCLDFVD
-1028 RSLRSFDLTALLRSS
+1028 RSLRSYDLAALLRSS
-1043 EGADAVSEPA
+1043 EGVDAVSDPA

-1066 TRRILTGS
+1066 MRRILTGS

-1082 ILVPGSGLAAFE
+1082 ILVSGSGLAAFE

-1101 STFYYG
+1101 STFFYG

-1129 VLIPTLVDSQL
+1129 VLIPTLVDANL

-1251 GSAKAIETLNALV
+1251 GSAKILETLNALT
-1264 GGSQFD
+1264 GGDDVD
-1270 DDEDADLQASSGSL
+1270 DDEDADLQASNGKLDSTT
-1284 EGASAL
+1284 AL
-1290 ASGDAVEAIQIAII
+1290 TSGDAVEAIQIAIV

-1345 TAAPSAI
+1345 TAPPSAI
-1352 HAILTLLR
+1352 HAILALLR
-1360 PESDTDGATFLSLAE
+1360 PESDGEGATFLSLAE
-1375 RSPGFAEKCTALIL
+1375 RSPGFAEKCCALIL

-1408 EDYVVQQL
+1408 EDFVVQQL
-1416 RSLSLVPAER
+1416 CSLPLVPAER
-1426 GALTTASAALGLVQF
+1426 ATLTASSAALGLVQF

-1478 GMHSRAARVVAAL
+1478 GMQSKAARVVAAL
-1491 FGSNATIGGGDGVDA
+1491 FGSNATVSGGSGLDA
-1506 DDSSEEDDLL
+1506 DDSVDEDDLL
-1516 LGTERDFRLG
+1516 LGTEHDFRLG

-1562 TVITPEQLD
+1562 TVITPEQLE
-1571 LARRP
+1571 LAKRP

-1583 LFDLGAVLAVLVR
+1583 LYDLGAVLAILVR
-1596 EKTLLQQK
+1596 EKTFLQQK
-1604 GSLRDAGQANSFL
+1604 GSLRDAGQANPFL
-1617 EQAAVVLQWASAQNA
+1617 EQAAFVLQWASAQNA

-1673 CLSELLPRIAAPS
+1673 CLSELLPRISAPS
-1686 TDAGAL
+1686 TDAGGL

-1701 GVVLSLLTSLR
+1701 GAVLSLLTSLR
-1712 QHRIELATGALDVD
+1712 QHRVELTTGALDLES
-1726 TVDALPVD
+1726 VDALPVD
-1734 RLLSTLRALI
+1734 RLLTTLRALI

-1763 LINFLQLVKSG
+1763 LINFLQLVKAGSSG
-1774 SGADGNGEA
+1774 DASGEA
-1783 AANDSASI
+1783 GVNDGASI
-1791 IATDIDETVSVGGV
+1791 IATDLDETMSVGGV
-1805 SAATTNIFGGRTQ
+1805 STTTTNIFGGRVQ

-1848 SDLSKTISFTLL
+1848 SDLSKTIAFTLL

-1866 DAPPSSNVSSRR
+1866 DAPSSSSASSRR
-1878 GGSKCLDLL
+1878 GGSRCLDLL

-1920 LYVYEARLAFFNRMA
+1920 IYVYEARLAFFNRMA

-1944 LSAKIFDVLAQSDF
+1944 LNAKIFDVLAQSDY

-1982 YNALLTPVLQLATSI
+1982 YNALLTPVLQLTTSI
-1997 LASTSVGSATSLSG
+1997 LASTSAASALGSGSSQGT
-2011 ASGHGAFGTS
+2011 FGIS

-2035 ALALLTAHRDALLT
+2035 ALALLTAHRDAWLT
-2049 VLRAPLQEY
+2049 VLRAPLQEF
-2058 CSLAQ
+2058 CSFAQ

-2085 QQAPSPLAPFHT
+2085 QQAPSPLAPFHS
-2097 AIVAFAAVYLNTASW
+2097 AILAFAAVYLHSASW
-2112 RSLVVPYNEA
+2112 RSRVVPYNEA
-2122 EREESRVPTASLRT
+2122 EREEARIPTASLRA
-2136 LRASSETPRNGVG
+2136 LRASSEAPNGGSV
-2149 AGVEEESAFSAK
+2149 GVEEENAFSAK
-2161 VGAMVVRLQMALL
+2161 VGAMVVRLQMTLL
-2174 SYLEAASDARGDNAA
+2174 SYLEAASDARGSNA
-2189 RVRPVLIPSLAANR
+2189 RIRPVLIPSLTTNR

-2208 PYGAGEDSI
+2208 PYGGVDD
-2217 DGDSSRAG
+2217 DGDSSRVG
-2225 FLRSQRASAAAST
+2225 FLRSQRANAASST
-2238 VPSIGGLVAALNDY
+2238 VPSIGSLVAALDEY
-2252 TDSVAKELQ
+2252 ADSVSKELQ
-2261 GLENIETLLENVD
+2261 GLENIDTLLENVD
-2274 TVRQDELD
+2274 SVRQDELD
-2282 EIARDTLGEVTA
+2282 EIARDALGELFA

-2308 QLSSRKSSLRA
+2308 QLRIRKSTLRA
-2319 SSTSKLDAIELILV
+2319 SSTSKLDAVELILV

-2342 RTVNIDRASAIS
+2342 RNLSTDRNQLT
-2354 SVAGTKGAPSTLFG
+2354 AGVRGSPAP
-2368 GSGAGSH
+2368 GSH
-2375 LDRNALMQGLAE
+2375 FDRNNLMQGLAE
-2387 SLLPVVE
+2387 SLMPVVE

-2427 FTEAEQ
+2427 FTDAE

>member
-1 MHFSFFFHPHH
+1 
-12 PFAIQRNPFLS
+12 
-23 SFGDHSQRK
+23 
-32 AAALHTYCKAPRHTP
+32 
-47 AAFTSTC
+47 
-54 GGASWDA
+54 
-61 LLSFFLA
+61 
-68 LLNCLGT
+68 
-75 DRHVRIGLRSDQEAG
+75 
-90 HIHSTTS
+90 
-97 NTAKM
+97 M
-102 PALPTATTSGAAGGV
+102 PALPAASTSPGAAGIA
-117 PVFEP
+117 VFEP
-122 ARFERLHRIINEAAA
+122 ARFERLHRIINEAAS
-137 NPVRLSRSNDWFV
+137 NPVRLARSNDWFV

-159 ANLGKVRPP
+159 ADLGRVRPS
-168 SDVERKEIE
+168 SDLERKEIE

-204 LQVSEHYAASLL
+204 LGVSEHFAASLL
-216 QQGLAGRAKW
+216 QQGIAGRAKW
-226 GRPAVEVACIV
+226 GRPAVEVACILHH
-237 YYRERLALLACL
+237 RERLALLACL

-258 MPFDDDVEAQRMGF
+258 MPFEDDVEAQRMGL
-272 KMEQLVESLVGIET
+272 KMEQLVESLVSIET
-286 SVGSA
+286 SVSSPGS
-291 TTSTRKVT
+291 STRKVT

-311 KQSSARVKASLEA
+311 KASAARVKASLESPQA
-324 PNPTNTNQGIQ
+324 NQAIQ

-345 SSQSATQPA
+345 TAQSAANNNNNTA
-354 SSSASNINGRLSD
+354 SASTSAQGRLSD

-372 RLGWLREER
+372 RRAWLREER

-390 LSISSLLSP
+390 LSISSLLTP

-426 ALLGAID
+426 ALLGALD
-433 ATPDARAAMA
+433 ANPEARAAMA
-443 DRASRGT
+443 ERASRGT
-450 LRNTIESLLDDDS
+450 LRKTVEDLLDDES

-470 EITRKKWA
+470 EVTRKKWA
-478 LGELNSAVALQWSI
+478 LGELNSAVALQWSL

-502 TYRTQLSISEEQI
+502 TYRSQLSISEEQI
-515 QDLVLQSITGSSLS
+515 QDIVLQSITGSSLS
-529 KDSKAASSTEGPTG
+529 KDSKQASGASSATEGPSG

-569 DAVAAEA
+569 GAIAAEA
-576 DAAAGDV
+576 DAAAAVAAADLME
-583 IDRNSN
+583 NN
-589 GWDDEVDAEF
+589 AWDDEVDAEF
-599 REYVVQQIHNLV
+599 REYVVQQIHNLA

-626 RSEEDAAFALSRGV
+626 RSEEDAAFALSRGLAARA
-640 NGRGSSSIPPERRYD
+640 GGSAPPERRYD

-670 PEAGLPFWV
+670 SEAGLPFWV
-679 GPDNRTTRFLAW
+679 GPDNRTTRFLTW

-698 GHQRALLNMLA
+698 GHQRALLNMLS

-727 ESTQSGAAG
+727 ESGSNGAAG
-736 EARLVSWSR
+736 EGRLVSWSR
-745 FFAWIT
+745 FFEWIT
-751 YYIDIFHQ
+751 YYIDTFHQ
-759 AVNSSSFHPSSYQ
+759 AVSSSSFHSSSYQ
-772 TLAIPKNEETLLIG
+772 TLAMPKNEETLLVG
-786 FVRLFRNVVYF
+786 FLRLFRNVIFF
-797 SHPARDALLQN
+797 SQPARDALLQN
-808 SSYNALDT
+808 STYNALDK
-816 LFTLLTCPIPV
+816 LFSLLTCPVPV

-842 HSTSSPAAQARFS
+842 HGSSGPTARARFS

-870 IPSGDAAAK
+870 LPTDGAANK
-879 SRLNGNSTTFGPS
+879 SRLGAEQTPSTAFGPS

-932 SSALAAGSDALT
+932 SSALAAGSSALADNSSVPT
-944 DTVSTSA
+944 TG
-951 SAANPFST
+951 ANPFNT
-959 IVSYNQQPQQQIPG
+959 IVEYGQSGQQTSHSQGPSSYQQQPQQS
-973 QTQQA
+973 
-978 YQQQQ
+978 QQQHNQ
-983 RRQPRSVEPYVD
+983 RRHLRSVERYVD
-995 FVIDHIF
+995 FVIDHVF

-1018 VVASCLDFVE
+1018 VVAACLDFVD
-1028 RSLRSFDLTALLRSS
+1028 RSLRSYDLAALLRTS
-1043 EGADAVSEPA
+1043 EGAEAVADPS
-1053 LLTQLASHPGFFL
+1053 LLTTLASHPGFFL
-1066 TRRILTGS
+1066 MRRILTGS

-1101 STFYYG
+1101 STFFYG

-1129 VLIPTLVDSQL
+1129 VLLPTLVDSSL

-1147 DVSTRVGNSGSYSSF
+1147 DVSARVGNSGSYSSF

-1241 RLEAESSGDA
+1241 RLEAEPSGDA
-1251 GSAKAIETLNALV
+1251 AGAKLLEALTALAGNADYD
-1264 GGSQFD
+1264 QD
-1270 DDEDADLQASSGSL
+1270 DDADLVSSDVS
-1284 EGASAL
+1284 ASAAL
-1290 ASGDAVEAIQIAII
+1290 GSGDAVEAIQIAIV
-1304 NLLLAGTELNQP
+1304 NLLLAGTEASQP

-1335 EQVIIDPDAQ
+1335 EQVIVDPDAN

-1352 HAILTLLR
+1352 HAILALLR
-1360 PESDTDGATFLSLAE
+1360 PEVDGEGSTFLSLAE
-1375 RSPGFAEKCTALIL
+1375 RSPGFAEKCCALLL

-1408 EDYVVQQL
+1408 EDFVVQQL
-1416 RSLSLVPAER
+1416 RSLPLVPAER
-1426 GALTTASAALGLVQF
+1426 PTLTDDSTAALGLVQF
-1441 ADGQAIETTVD
+1441 ADGQNIETTVD

-1478 GMHSRAARVVAAL
+1478 NMQSRAARVVAAL
-1491 FGSNATIGGGDGVDA
+1491 FGSNATVGGVDA
-1506 DDSSEEDDLL
+1506 DDSVDEDDAL

-1556 ALGQNI
+1556 ALGQGI
-1562 TVITPEQLD
+1562 TVINPEQLE
-1571 LARRP
+1571 LAKRP
-1576 DAAVGPR
+1576 DAALGPR
-1583 LFDLGAVLAVLVR
+1583 LYDLGAVLAVLVR

-1604 GSLRDAGQANSFL
+1604 GSLRDAGQANPFL
-1617 EQAAVVLQWASAQNA
+1617 EQAAFVLQWAAAQNA

-1639 RRRVLQAWRHT
+1639 RRRVLQAWRQT

-1665 VRSGLMFD
+1665 ARSGLMFD
-1673 CLSELLPRIAAPS
+1673 CLSELLPRISAPS
-1686 TDAGAL
+1686 NDAAGL

-1701 GVVLSLLTSLR
+1701 GAVLSLLTSLR
-1712 QHRIELATGALDVD
+1712 QHRVELTTGALDLE

-1734 RLLSTLRALI
+1734 RLLTTLRALV

-1749 LETTTLARGNLYSA
+1749 IETTTLARGNLYSA

-1774 SGADGNGEA
+1774 NGNEA
-1783 AANDSASI
+1783 GVDAGANDGASI
-1791 IATDIDETVSVGGV
+1791 IATDVDESMSVGGV
-1805 SAATTNIFGGRTQ
+1805 STTTTNIFGGRAQ
-1818 TSSLEARTRT
+1818 TSTLEARTRT

-1837 MDVLGRDALDA
+1837 MDVLARDALDA
-1848 SDLSKTISFTLL
+1848 SDLSKTIAFTLL

-1866 DAPPSSNVSSRR
+1866 DAPASASGSSRR
-1878 GGSKCLDLL
+1878 GGSRCLDLL

-1920 LYVYEARLAFFNRMA
+1920 IYVYEARLAFLNRMA

-1944 LSAKIFDVLAQSDF
+1944 LSAKIFDVLAQSDY

-1982 YNALLTPVLQLATSI
+1982 YNALLTPVLQLTTSI
-1997 LASTSVGSATSLSG
+1997 LASASATG
-2011 ASGHGAFGTS
+2011 AVSSHGAFGGP
-2021 KALAPTS
+2021 KGLAATS

-2049 VLRAPLQEY
+2049 VLRAPLQEF
-2058 CSLAQ
+2058 CSYAQ

-2071 AIFVLIMPSLDDDA
+2071 AIFVLMMPALDDDA

-2097 AIVAFAAVYLNTASW
+2097 AIVALAATYLPTSAW
-2112 RSLVVPYNEA
+2112 RSRIVPYNEA
-2122 EREESRVPTASLRT
+2122 EREEARVRTASLRA
-2136 LRASSETPRNGVG
+2136 LPGVG
-2149 AGVEEESAFSAK
+2149 EANGGVGVEEESAFEAK
-2161 VGAMVVRLQMALL
+2161 VGAMVVRMQMALL
-2174 SYLEAASDARGDNAA
+2174 SYLEGASDARGNAAA
-2189 RVRPVLIPSLAANR
+2189 RVRAVLIPSMAAYR

-2208 PYGAGEDSI
+2208 PYGVDDGA

-2225 FLRSQRASAAAST
+2225 LLRSQRASAAAST
-2238 VPSIGGLVAALNDY
+2238 VPSLGSLVAALDEY
-2252 TDSVAKELQ
+2252 ADSIAKELQ
-2261 GLENIETLLENVD
+2261 ALENIETLLENMD
-2274 TVRQDELD
+2274 AVRQDELD
-2282 EIARDTLGEVTA
+2282 EIARDALGDAGV

-2308 QLSSRKSSLRA
+2308 HLRTRKASLRA
-2319 SSTSKLDAIELILV
+2319 ASTSKLDAVELILV
-2333 LLIRHIEFF
+2333 LLIRHIDFF
-2342 RTVNIDRASAIS
+2342 RTLTTDRSTAAGLARS
-2354 SVAGTKGAPSTLFG
+2354 SPVPSLLGA
-2368 GSGAGSH
+2368 AANN
-2375 LDRNALMQGLAE
+2375 LDRSNLMQALAE
-2387 SLLPVVE
+2387 SLLPIVE
-2394 DKIGYLSLPPSL
+2394 DKIGYLSLPPAL

-2416 LQMAGRRLASF
+2416 LQMAGRRLANF
-2427 FTEAEQ
+2427 FTDAE

>member
-1 MHFSFFFHPHH
+1 
-12 PFAIQRNPFLS
+12 
-23 SFGDHSQRK
+23 
-32 AAALHTYCKAPRHTP
+32 
-47 AAFTSTC
+47 
-54 GGASWDA
+54 
-61 LLSFFLA
+61 
-68 LLNCLGT
+68 
-75 DRHVRIGLRSDQEAG
+75 
-90 HIHSTTS
+90 
-97 NTAKM
+97 M
-102 PALPTATTSGAAGGV
+102 PATTAAPTSSGNGGV
-117 PVFEP
+117 AVFEP
-122 ARFERLHRIINEAAA
+122 ARFERLHRIINEAAS

-150 TIDRNRSDL
+150 TIDRARSEL
-159 ANLGKVRPP
+159 ADLGKVRPP
-168 SDVERKEIE
+168 SDNERKEIE
-177 SGKITINGS
+177 SGKITINGN

-204 LQVSEHYAASLL
+204 LAVSEHYAASLL

-226 GRPAVEVACIV
+226 GRPAVEVACIL
-237 YYRERLALLACL
+237 YHRERLALLACL

-258 MPFDDDVEAQRMGF
+258 MPFEEDVEAQRMGI
-272 KMEQLVESLVGIET
+272 KMEQLVESLVSIET
-286 SVGSA
+286 SIGSA
-291 TTSTRKVT
+291 PSSIRKVT
-299 LAERILVEIDNV
+299 LPERVLVEIDNA
-311 KQSSARVKASLEA
+311 KQSAARVRTSLES
-324 PNPTNTNQGIQ
+324 PQSSTSQGIQ

-345 SSQSATQPA
+345 SSQSANNASQPA
-354 SSSASNINGRLSD
+354 SSATTGRLSD

-390 LSISSLLSP
+390 LSISSLLTP

-433 ATPDARAAMA
+433 AAPDARAAMA

-450 LRNTIESLLDDDS
+450 LRKTVEALLDDES

-478 LGELNSAVALQWSI
+478 MGELNSAVALQWSI

-502 TYRTQLSISEEQI
+502 TYRNQLSISEEQI

-529 KDSKAASSTEGPTG
+529 KDSKAASSGDGPTG

-569 DAVAAEA
+569 GAAAVEAEA
-576 DAAAGDV
+576 AAVDV
-583 IDRNSN
+583 TENN
-589 GWDDEVDAEF
+589 GWDDEVDSEF
-599 REYVVQQIHNLV
+599 REYVVQQIHNLA

-626 RSEEDAAFALSRGV
+626 RSEEDAAFAISRGASARA
-640 NGRGSSSIPPERRYD
+640 GGSALPERRYD

-662 IALLCRGR
+662 IALICRGR

-727 ESTQSGAAG
+727 ESAQNAASGEG
-736 EARLVSWSR
+736 RLVSWSR
-745 FFAWIT
+745 FFEWIT
-751 YYIDIFHQ
+751 YYVDTFHQ
-759 AVNSSSFHPSSYQ
+759 AVNSSSFHYSSYQ
-772 TLAIPKNEETLLIG
+772 NLAMPKNEETLLVG
-786 FVRLFRNVVYF
+786 FVRLFRNVIYF

-808 SSYNALDT
+808 STYNALDR
-816 LFTLLTCPIPV
+816 LFSLLTCPVPV
-827 ELKASILDALSAFLH
+827 ELKASVLDALSAFLH
-842 HSTSSPAAQARFS
+842 HSSTDPGARARFS

-870 IPSGDAAAK
+870 LPSDGSAAK
-879 SRLNGNSTTFGPS
+879 AQQNGTSNTASSFGS
-892 FKPLASKGVLYELE
+892 AFKPLASRGVLYELE
-906 NFEVP
+906 HFEVP
-911 LRTFPGSTSFVNFL
+911 LRSFPLSTSFVNFL

-932 SSALAAGSDALT
+932 SSAVAAGSNMLA
-944 DTVSTSA
+944 DTTSGSTID
-951 SAANPFST
+951 ANPFGT
-959 IVSYNQQPQQQIPG
+959 IVTYNQQTQQQIQP
-973 QTQQA
+973 QSQPA
-978 YQQQQ
+978 YQQSQASQ
-983 RRQPRSVEPYVD
+983 RKHFRSVEPYVD
-995 FVIDHIF
+995 FVIDHVF

-1008 DYVEPAEQWR
+1008 DYIEPAEQWR

-1028 RSLRSFDLTALLRSS
+1028 RSLRSFDLSALLRSS
-1043 EGADAVSEPA
+1043 EGADAVSDPA

-1066 TRRILTGS
+1066 MRRILTGS

-1101 STFYYG
+1101 STFFYG
-1107 SSVRHVLS
+1107 TSVRHVLS

-1129 VLIPTLVDSQL
+1129 VLIPSLIDSSL

-1147 DVSTRVGNSGSYSSF
+1147 DVSARVGNSGSYTSF

-1170 ESVVQIALL
+1170 ESVVQVALL
-1179 INCVRDDV
+1179 INCIRDDV

-1241 RLEAESSGDA
+1241 RLEAETSGDA
-1251 GSAKAIETLNALV
+1251 GSAKMMETLNALA
-1264 GGSQFD
+1264 GGAD
-1270 DDEDADLQASSGSL
+1270 LEADEGDDLQATSGTT
-1284 EGASAL
+1284 AL

-1304 NLLLAGTELNQP
+1304 NLLLSGTELNQP

-1327 DLRAVRPE
+1327 DLRAIRPE

-1360 PESDTDGATFLSLAE
+1360 PETDGEGAAFLSLAE
-1375 RSPGFAEKCTALIL
+1375 RAPIFAEKCCALVL

-1408 EDYVVQQL
+1408 EDFVVQQL
-1416 RSLSLVPAER
+1416 RSLPLVPAER
-1426 GALTTASAALGLVQF
+1426 ATLTASSAARGLVQF

-1452 RVTASLRMRASLLE
+1452 RVTASLRMRTSILE
-1466 LTALELHSLLNA
+1466 LTALELHSLLNS
-1478 GMHSRAARVVAAL
+1478 GMQSRAARVVAAL
-1491 FGSNATIGGGDGVDA
+1491 FGSNATVGSANELNG
-1506 DDSSEEDDLL
+1506 DDSAEEDDLL

-1562 TVITPEQLD
+1562 TIIAPEQLD

-1583 LFDLGAVLAVLVR
+1583 LYDLGAVLAILVR

-1604 GSLRDAGQANSFL
+1604 GNLRDVGQANPFL
-1617 EQAAVVLQWASAQNA
+1617 EQAAFVLQWASAQNA

-1673 CLSELLPRIAAPS
+1673 CLSELLPRISSPS
-1686 TDAGAL
+1686 NDAGGL

-1701 GVVLSLLTSLR
+1701 GAVLSLLTSLR
-1712 QHRIELATGALDVD
+1712 QHRVELTTGALDLD
-1726 TVDALPVD
+1726 TVDALPTD
-1734 RLLSTLRALI
+1734 RLLTTLRALI

-1774 SGADGNGEA
+1774 SGADAGGDA
-1783 AANDSASI
+1783 GAIDGASI
-1791 IATDIDETVSVGGV
+1791 VATDLDESMSVGGV
-1805 SAATTNIFGGRTQ
+1805 STTTTNIFGGRTQ
-1818 TSSLEARTRT
+1818 TTSLEARTRT
-1828 LLLSHAERL
+1828 LLLSNAERL

-1848 SDLSKTISFTLL
+1848 SDLSKTIAFTLL

-1866 DAPPSSNVSSRR
+1866 DAPSSANSASRR
-1878 GGSKCLDLL
+1878 GGSRCLDLL
-1887 DRKGYIKSFVTA
+1887 DRKGYIKSFITA

-1920 LYVYEARLAFFNRMA
+1920 IYVYEARLAFFNRMA

-1944 LSAKIFDVLAQSDF
+1944 LNAKIFDVLAQSDY

-1982 YNALLTPVLQLATSI
+1982 YNALLTPVLQLTTSI
-1997 LASTSVGSATSLSG
+1997 LASTAAASSMALGGGSSQ
-2011 ASGHGAFGTS
+2011 GAFGTS

-2049 VLRAPLQEY
+2049 VLRAPLQEF
-2058 CSLAQ
+2058 CSFAQ

-2097 AIVAFAAVYLNTASW
+2097 AIVAFIATYLHAASW
-2112 RSLVVPYNEA
+2112 RSRVVPVNEA
-2122 EREESRVPTASLRT
+2122 EREEARMPTASLRT
-2136 LRASSETPRNGVG
+2136 LRSLSEAPNGGNGGG
-2149 AGVEEESAFSAK
+2149 AGTEEENAFEAK
-2161 VGAMVVRLQMALL
+2161 MGAMVVRLQMTLL
-2174 SYLEAASDARGDNAA
+2174 SYLEAASDARGATA

-2208 PYGAGEDSI
+2208 PYGGADDGG
-2217 DGDSSRAG
+2217 DGDSSRGG
-2225 FLRSQRASAAAST
+2225 FLRSQRASAASST
-2238 VPSIGGLVAALNDY
+2238 VPSIGSLVAALDEY

-2261 GLENIETLLENVD
+2261 GLENIDTLLENVYS
-2274 TVRQDELD
+2274 VRQDELD
-2282 EIARDTLGEVTA
+2282 EIARDALGEITA
-2294 GELSPAQRRSVALR
+2294 GELSPAQRRSVALN
-2308 QLSSRKSSLRA
+2308 QLRSRKTALRA
-2319 SSTSKLDAIELILV
+2319 SSTSKLDALELILV
-2333 LLIRHIEFF
+2333 LLIRHVEFF
-2342 RTVNIDRASAIS
+2342 RSLNTDRSATSILGPAGGRS
-2354 SVAGTKGAPSTLFG
+2354 STAAPL
-2368 GSGAGSH
+2368 
-2375 LDRNALMQGLAE
+2375 LDKAHLMQGLAE
-2387 SLLPVVE
+2387 SLLPIVE
-2394 DKIGYLSLPPSL
+2394 EKIGYLSLPPSL

-2427 FTEAEQ
+2427 FTEAE

>member
-1 MHFSFFFHPHH
+1 
-12 PFAIQRNPFLS
+12 
-23 SFGDHSQRK
+23 
-32 AAALHTYCKAPRHTP
+32 
-47 AAFTSTC
+47 
-54 GGASWDA
+54 
-61 LLSFFLA
+61 
-68 LLNCLGT
+68 
-75 DRHVRIGLRSDQEAG
+75 
-90 HIHSTTS
+90 
-97 NTAKM
+97 M
-102 PALPTATTSGAAGGV
+102 PALPTASTSSAAGGV
-117 PVFEP
+117 AVFEP
-122 ARFERLHRIINEAAA
+122 ARFERLHRIINEAAS

-177 SGKITINGS
+177 SGKITINGN

-204 LQVSEHYAASLL
+204 LNVSEHFAASLL

-226 GRPAVEVACIV
+226 GRPAVEVACIL
-237 YYRERLALLACL
+237 YHRERLALLACL

-272 KMEQLVESLVGIET
+272 KMEQLVESLVSIET

-291 TTSTRKVT
+291 STSTRKVT
-299 LAERILVEIDNV
+299 LAERILVEIDSA
-311 KQSSARVKASLEA
+311 KQAATRVKASLEA
-324 PNPTNTNQGIQ
+324 APNQAIQ

-345 SSQSATQPA
+345 SSQSTTQPA
-354 SSSASNINGRLSD
+354 SASTSISGRLSD

-390 LSISSLLSP
+390 LSISSLLTP

-412 SAETYDEMT
+412 SAETHDEMS
-421 IYVLT
+421 IYILT

-450 LRNTIESLLDDDS
+450 LRNTLEALLDDES

-529 KDSKAASSTEGPTG
+529 KDSKAATTADGPTG

-569 DAVAAEA
+569 GAVAAEA
-576 DAAAGDV
+576 DAAAGDIV
-583 IDRNSN
+583 DNN
-589 GWDDEVDAEF
+589 ANAWDDEVDAEF
-599 REYVVQQIHNLV
+599 REYVVQQIHNLAL
-611 VGTTSVMLPMLRRIQ
+611 GTTSVMLPMLRRIQ

-640 NGRGSSSIPPERRYD
+640 SARGGVSAPPERRYD

-727 ESTQSGAAG
+727 ESSQSGATG
-736 EARLVSWSR
+736 EGRLVSWSR
-745 FFAWIT
+745 FFEWIA
-751 YYIDIFHQ
+751 YYIDTFHQ

-772 TLAIPKNEETLLIG
+772 TLAMPKNEETLLIG

-808 SSYNALDT
+808 SSYNALDK

-842 HSTSSPAAQARFS
+842 HSSSSPAAQARFS

-870 IPSGDAAAK
+870 LPSDDAAAK
-879 SRLNGNSTTFGPS
+879 SRLHSNGTSFGPS

-911 LRTFPGSTSFVNFL
+911 LRSFPGSTSFVKFL

-932 SSALAAGSDALT
+932 PSALAAGSNALT
-944 DTVSTSA
+944 DSSSTST
-951 SAANPFST
+951 STANPFST
-959 IVSYNQQPQQQIPG
+959 IVSYDQQQQIQG
-973 QTQQA
+973 QTQPA
-978 YQQQQ
+978 FQQQ
-983 RRQPRSVEPYVD
+983 RRQFRSVEPYVD
-995 FVIDHIF
+995 FVIDHVF

-1028 RSLRSFDLTALLRSS
+1028 RSLRSFDLAALLRTG
-1043 EGADAVSEPA
+1043 EGADAVSDPA

-1066 TRRILTGS
+1066 MRRILTGS

-1101 STFYYG
+1101 STFFYG

-1129 VLIPTLVDSQL
+1129 VLIPSLVDTHL

-1251 GSAKAIETLNALV
+1251 GSAKVIETLNALA

-1270 DDEDADLQASSGSL
+1270 QDEDADLQASSGSL
-1284 EGASAL
+1284 EGSAAL

-1304 NLLLAGTELNQP
+1304 NLLLAGTEPNQP

-1352 HAILTLLR
+1352 HAILALLR
-1360 PESDTDGATFLSLAE
+1360 PESDSDGASFLSLAE
-1375 RSPGFAEKCTALIL
+1375 RSPGFAEKCSSLIL

-1426 GALTTASAALGLVQF
+1426 GGLTTASAALGLVQF
-1441 ADGQAIETTVD
+1441 ADGQAIETTID

-1478 GMHSRAARVVAAL
+1478 GMQSRAARVVAAL
-1491 FGSNATIGGGDGVDA
+1491 FGSNATVGGGDGVDA
-1506 DDSSEEDDLL
+1506 DDSVDEDDLL

-1534 FGGVR
+1534 LGGVR

-1562 TVITPEQLD
+1562 TVITPEQLE
-1571 LARRP
+1571 LAKRP

-1583 LFDLGAVLAVLVR
+1583 LYDLGAVLALLVR

-1604 GSLRDAGQANSFL
+1604 GSLRDAGQANPFL
-1617 EQAAVVLQWASAQNA
+1617 EQAAFVLQWASAQNA

-1650 LDMVLARAAGLLRTE
+1650 LDMVLARAAGLLHTE

-1673 CLSELLPRIAAPS
+1673 CLSELLPRISTPS

-1701 GVVLSLLTSLR
+1701 GAVLSLLTSLR
-1712 QHRIELATGALDVD
+1712 QHRIELTTGAFDLE

-1734 RLLSTLRALI
+1734 RLLTTLRALI
-1744 DSVLR
+1744 DAVLR

-1774 SGADGNGEA
+1774 GSGDAIGEA
-1783 AANDSASI
+1783 GVNDAASI
-1791 IATDIDETVSVGGV
+1791 VATDFDDTMSVGGV
-1805 SAATTNIFGGRTQ
+1805 STTTTNIFGGRSQ
-1818 TSSLEARTRT
+1818 TSTLEARTRT

-1866 DAPPSSNVSSRR
+1866 DAPPSSHATSRR
-1878 GGSKCLDLL
+1878 GGSRCLDLL

-1920 LYVYEARLAFFNRMA
+1920 LYVYEARLTFFNRMA

-1944 LSAKIFDVLAQSDF
+1944 LNAKIFDVLAQSDF

-1968 FVDLDSFLPAATER
+1968 FVDLDSFLPAATDR
-1982 YNALLTPVLQLATSI
+1982 YNALLTPVLQLTTSI
-1997 LASTSVGSATSLSG
+1997 LASTSAGSALSLGG
-2011 ASGHGAFGTS
+2011 ASGTGAFGAS
-2021 KALAPTS
+2021 KPLAPTS

-2049 VLRAPLQEY
+2049 VLRAPLQEF
-2058 CSLAQ
+2058 CSFAQ

-2097 AIVAFAAVYLNTASW
+2097 AITAFAAVYLSTASW
-2112 RSLVVPYNEA
+2112 RSRVAPYNEA
-2122 EREESRVPTASLRT
+2122 EREESRVPTASLRA
-2136 LRASSETPRNGVG
+2136 LRASSEAPHNGG
-2149 AGVEEESAFSAK
+2149 SAGVEEENAFSAK
-2161 VGAMVVRLQMALL
+2161 VGAMVVRLQMTLL
-2174 SYLEAASDARGDNAA
+2174 SYLEAASDARGSNTA

-2208 PYGAGEDSI
+2208 PYGAGEDGG
-2217 DGDSSRAG
+2217 DGDASRAG

-2238 VPSIGGLVAALNDY
+2238 VPSIGGLVAALDEY

-2261 GLENIETLLENVD
+2261 GLENIEALLENVD
-2274 TVRQDELD
+2274 SVRQDELD
-2282 EIARDTLGEVTA
+2282 EIARDALGEVSA

-2308 QLSSRKSSLRA
+2308 QLSSRKATLRA
-2319 SSTSKLDAIELILV
+2319 SSTSKLDAVELILV

-2342 RTVNIDRASAIS
+2342 RTLNTDRASNLS
-2354 SVAGTKGAPSTLFG
+2354 SVAGAWSSPAPLFAGA
-2368 GSGAGSH
+2368 SGVASH
-2375 LDRNALMQGLAE
+2375 FDKNALMHGLAE

>member
-1 MHFSFFFHPHH
+1 
-12 PFAIQRNPFLS
+12 
-23 SFGDHSQRK
+23 
-32 AAALHTYCKAPRHTP
+32 
-47 AAFTSTC
+47 
-54 GGASWDA
+54 
-61 LLSFFLA
+61 
-68 LLNCLGT
+68 
-75 DRHVRIGLRSDQEAG
+75 
-90 HIHSTTS
+90 
-97 NTAKM
+97 M
-102 PALPTATTSGAAGGV
+102 PALPTASTSSAAAGV
-117 PVFEP
+117 AVFEP
-122 ARFERLHRIINEAAA
+122 ARFERLHRIINEAAS

-159 ANLGKVRPP
+159 ANLGEIRPP

-177 SGKITINGS
+177 SGKITINGN

-204 LQVSEHYAASLL
+204 LNVSEHFAASLL

-226 GRPAVEVACIV
+226 GRPAVEVACIL

-272 KMEQLVESLVGIET
+272 KMEQLVESLVSIET

-291 TTSTRKVT
+291 STSTRKVT
-299 LAERILVEIDNV
+299 LAERILVEIDNA
-311 KQSSARVKASLEA
+311 KQAATRVKASLEA
-324 PNPTNTNQGIQ
+324 PNSAAPNQGIQ

-345 SSQSATQPA
+345 SSQTTTQPA
-354 SSSASNINGRLSD
+354 SSSTFISGRLSD

-390 LSISSLLSP
+390 LSISSLLTP

-421 IYVLT
+421 IYILT

-450 LRNTIESLLDDDS
+450 LRNTVEALLDDES

-529 KDSKAASSTEGPTG
+529 KDSKAASTAEGPTG

-569 DAVAAEA
+569 GAVAAEA
-576 DAAAGDV
+576 DAAAGDIV
-583 IDRNSN
+583 DNN
-589 GWDDEVDAEF
+589 ANAWDDEVDAEF
-599 REYVVQQIHNLV
+599 REYVVQQIHNLA

-640 NGRGSSSIPPERRYD
+640 SARGGASAPPERRYD

-727 ESTQSGAAG
+727 ESSQSGATG
-736 EARLVSWSR
+736 EGRLVSWSR
-745 FFAWIT
+745 FFEWIT
-751 YYIDIFHQ
+751 YYIDTFHQ

-772 TLAIPKNEETLLIG
+772 TLAMPKIEETLLIG

-808 SSYNALDT
+808 SSYNVLDR

-842 HSTSSPAAQARFS
+842 HSTSNPAAQARFS

-870 IPSGDAAAK
+870 LPSDDAAAK
-879 SRLNGNSTTFGPS
+879 SRHHGNGTSFGPS

-911 LRTFPGSTSFVNFL
+911 LRSFPGSTSFVNFL

-932 SSALAAGSDALT
+932 PSALAAGSNALT
-944 DTVSTSA
+944 DHASTSA
-951 SAANPFST
+951 SGANPFST
-959 IVSYNQQPQQQIPG
+959 IVSYDQQRQQQIQS
-973 QTQQA
+973 QTQPA
-978 YQQQQ
+978 YQQQQQ
-983 RRQPRSVEPYVD
+983 RRQFRSIEPYVD
-995 FVIDHIF
+995 FVIDHVF

-1008 DYVEPAEQWR
+1008 DYIEPAEQWR

-1028 RSLRSFDLTALLRSS
+1028 RSLRSFDLAALLRTS
-1043 EGADAVSEPA
+1043 EGADAVSDPA

-1066 TRRILTGS
+1066 MRRILTGS

-1101 STFYYG
+1101 STFFYG

-1129 VLIPTLVDSQL
+1129 VLIPTLVDTHL

-1251 GSAKAIETLNALV
+1251 GSAKVIETLNALAA
-1264 GGSQFD
+1264 GSQFD
-1270 DDEDADLQASSGSL
+1270 QDEDADLQASSGSL
-1284 EGASAL
+1284 EGSSAV

-1304 NLLLAGTELNQP
+1304 NLLLVGTELNQP
-1316 APNVAHLLLGY
+1316 APSVAHLLLGY
-1327 DLRAVRPE
+1327 DLRAVRPG

-1352 HAILTLLR
+1352 HAILALLR
-1360 PESDTDGATFLSLAE
+1360 PESDSDGATFLSLAE
-1375 RSPGFAEKCTALIL
+1375 RSPRFAEKCSSLIL

-1426 GALTTASAALGLVQF
+1426 GALTTGSAALGLVQF
-1441 ADGQAIETTVD
+1441 ADGQAIETTID

-1478 GMHSRAARVVAAL
+1478 GMQSRAARVVAAL
-1491 FGSNATIGGGDGVDA
+1491 FGSNATVGGADSVDA
-1506 DDSSEEDDLL
+1506 DDSVDENNLL

-1526 AGGAEVRT
+1526 ASGAEVRS

-1562 TVITPEQLD
+1562 TVITPEQLE
-1571 LARRP
+1571 LAKRP
-1576 DAAVGPR
+1576 DATVGPR
-1583 LFDLGAVLAVLVR
+1583 LYDLGAVLVILVR

-1604 GSLRDAGQANSFL
+1604 GSLRDAGQANPFL
-1617 EQAAVVLQWASAQNA
+1617 EQAAFVLQWASAQNA
-1632 KKAVAFS
+1632 KKAVVFS

-1665 VRSGLMFD
+1665 VRSGLVFD
-1673 CLSELLPRIAAPS
+1673 CLSELLPRISTPS

-1701 GVVLSLLTSLR
+1701 GAVLSLLTSLR
-1712 QHRIELATGALDVD
+1712 QHRIELTTGALDLE

-1734 RLLSTLRALI
+1734 RLLTTLRALI
-1744 DSVLR
+1744 DAVLR

-1774 SGADGNGEA
+1774 ASGDANGDA
-1783 AANDSASI
+1783 SANDAASI
-1791 IATDIDETVSVGGV
+1791 VATDFDDTMSVGGV
-1805 SAATTNIFGGRTQ
+1805 STTTTNIFGGRSQ

-1848 SDLSKTISFTLL
+1848 SDLSKTICFTLL

-1866 DAPPSSNVSSRR
+1866 DAPPSSHTTSRR
-1878 GGSKCLDLL
+1878 GGSRCLDLL

-1944 LSAKIFDVLAQSDF
+1944 LNAKIFDVLAQSDY

-1982 YNALLTPVLQLATSI
+1982 YNALLTPVLQLTTSI
-1997 LASTSVGSATSLSG
+1997 LASTSAASALSLGG
-2011 ASGHGAFGTS
+2011 ASGQGAFGAS
-2021 KALAPTS
+2021 KPLAPTS

-2035 ALALLTAHRDALLT
+2035 ALALLTAHRDALLA
-2049 VLRAPLQEY
+2049 VLRAPLQEL
-2058 CSLAQ
+2058 CSFAQ

-2112 RSLVVPYNEA
+2112 RSRIVPYNEA

-2136 LRASSETPRNGVG
+2136 LRASSEAPHNGG
-2149 AGVEEESAFSAK
+2149 SAGVEEENAFSAK
-2161 VGAMVVRLQMALL
+2161 VGAMVVRLQMTLL
-2174 SYLEAASDARGDNAA
+2174 SYLEAASDARGSNN
-2189 RVRPVLIPSLAANR
+2189 RVRPVLIPSLTANR
-2203 ERSRT
+2203 ERSRML
-2208 PYGAGEDSI
+2208 YGASEDGG
-2217 DGDSSRAG
+2217 DGDSFRAG

-2238 VPSIGGLVAALNDY
+2238 VPSVGGLVAALDEY

-2274 TVRQDELD
+2274 SVRQDELD
-2282 EIARDTLGEVTA
+2282 EIARDALGEVTA

-2308 QLSSRKSSLRA
+2308 QLSSRKTTLRA
-2319 SSTSKLDAIELILV
+2319 SSTSKLDAVELILV

-2342 RTVNIDRASAIS
+2342 RTLNIDRASTIS
-2354 SVAGTKGAPSTLFG
+2354 SVAGARSSPAPLFA
-2368 GSGAGSH
+2368 GSGSASH
-2375 LDRNALMQGLAE
+2375 FDRNALMHGLAE

-2427 FTEAEQ
+2427 FTDAEQ

>member
-1 MHFSFFFHPHH
+1 M
-12 PFAIQRNPFLS
+12 
-23 SFGDHSQRK
+23 
-32 AAALHTYCKAPRHTP
+32 P
-47 AAFTSTC
+47 AAPS
-54 GGASWDA
+54 AS
-61 LLSFFLA
+61 
-68 LLNCLGT
+68 
-75 DRHVRIGLRSDQEAG
+75 
-90 HIHSTTS
+90 
-97 NTAKM
+97 
-102 PALPTATTSGAAGGV
+102 TSGSAGGIA
-117 PVFEP
+117 VFEP
-122 ARFERLHRIINEAAA
+122 TRFERLHRIINEAAS
-137 NPVRLSRSNDWFV
+137 NPIRLSRSNDWFV

-159 ANLGKVRPP
+159 ADLGKVRPP
-168 SDVERKEIE
+168 SEAERKEIE
-177 SGKITINGS
+177 SGKITINGN

-197 SLLLARE
+197 SLLLSRE
-204 LQVSEHYAASLL
+204 LAVSEHYAASLL

-226 GRPAVEVACIV
+226 GRPAVEVACIL
-237 YYRERLALLACL
+237 YHRERLALLACL

-258 MPFDDDVEAQRMGF
+258 MPFDDDVEAQRMGI
-272 KMEQLVESLVGIET
+272 KMEQLVESLVSIET
-286 SVGSA
+286 SVGSGS
-291 TTSTRKVT
+291 TSTRKVT
-299 LAERILVEIDNV
+299 LAERILVEIDNA
-311 KQSSARVKASLEA
+311 KQSAARVKASLES
-324 PNPTNTNQGIQ
+324 PSNNTANQGIQ
-335 TQTSNFLGLG
+335 TQTSNFFGL
-345 SSQSATQPA
+345 SASQAASQSA
-354 SSSASNINGRLSD
+354 SVSNPTSGRLSD

-390 LSISSLLSP
+390 LSISSLLTP

-421 IYVLT
+421 IYILT

-433 ATPDARAAMA
+433 ATPEARAAMA

-450 LRNTIESLLDDDS
+450 LRKTVEALLDDES

-502 TYRTQLSISEEQI
+502 SYRNQLSISEEQI
-515 QDLVLQSITGSSLS
+515 QDLVLLSITGSSLS
-529 KDSKAASSTEGPTG
+529 KDSTPAGNADDPTG
-543 GAFIFLV
+543 GASIFLV
-550 VRILAFRQKTIDAL
+550 VRVLAFRQRTIDAL

-576 DAAAGDV
+576 DAAAGEVADT
-583 IDRNSN
+583 NA
-589 GWDDEVDAEF
+589 WDDEVDTEF
-599 REYVVQQIHNLV
+599 REYVVQQLHNLA

-640 NGRGSSSIPPERRYD
+640 GARGGSVPQRRYD

-709 AMSSGPQSA
+709 SMSSGPQSA

-736 EARLVSWSR
+736 EGRLVSWTR
-745 FFAWIT
+745 FFEWIS
-751 YYIDIFHQ
+751 YYIDTFHQ
-759 AVNSSSFHPSSYQ
+759 AVNSSSFHASSYQ
-772 TLAIPKNEETLLIG
+772 SLAMPKNEETLLIG

-808 SSYNALDT
+808 SSYNALDK
-816 LFTLLTCPIPV
+816 LFSLLTCPVPV
-827 ELKASILDALSAFLH
+827 ELKASILDALAAFLH
-842 HSTSSPAAQARFS
+842 QSTNNPDAQARFS

-870 IPSGDAAAK
+870 LPSDASAAAK
-879 SRLNGNSTTFGPS
+879 SRLNGNVNGATSGSFGPA
-892 FKPLASKGVLYELE
+892 FKPLASKGVIYELE

-911 LRTFPGSTSFVNFL
+911 LRAFPGSTSFVNFL

-932 SSALAAGSDALT
+932 PVAPAAGSAALS
-944 DTVSTSA
+944 DTTAASSTG
-951 SAANPFST
+951 ANPFGS
-959 IVSYNQQPQQQIPG
+959 IVSYGQQAQQQQIQG
-973 QTQQA
+973 QMQPA
-978 YQQQQ
+978 YQSQQ
-983 RRQPRSVEPYVD
+983 RRQFRSVEPYVD
-995 FVIDHIF
+995 FVIDQVF
-1002 LKARTR
+1002 LKARAR
-1008 DYVEPAEQWR
+1008 DYAEPAEQWR
-1018 VVASCLDFVE
+1018 VVASCLEFVE
-1028 RSLRSFDLTALLRSS
+1028 RSLRSYDLAALLRNS
-1043 EGADAVSEPA
+1043 EGADAVSDPT

-1066 TRRILTGS
+1066 MRRILTGS

-1101 STFYYG
+1101 STFFYG

-1124 DLFVQ
+1124 DLYAQ
-1129 VLIPTLVDSQL
+1129 VLIPTLVDSSL
-1140 NGVQLPF
+1140 NGTQLPF
-1147 DVSTRVGNSGSYSSF
+1147 DVSARVGNAGSYSSF
-1162 DIQLLHAH
+1162 DVQLLHAH

-1179 INCVRDDV
+1179 VNCVRDDV
-1187 ALLSVRLLGLIARTA
+1187 ALLSIRLLSLIARTA

-1229 DEAGRVKAGYVG
+1229 DEAGRVKAGYVS
-1241 RLEAESSGDA
+1241 RLEAEPSGDA
-1251 GSAKAIETLNALV
+1251 GSAKAIEALNALA
-1264 GGSQFD
+1264 GGAD
-1270 DDEDADLQASSGSL
+1270 LEDAEDADLQAPNGSL
-1284 EGASAL
+1284 DAITAL

-1327 DLRAVRPE
+1327 DLRAIRPE
-1335 EQVIIDPDAQ
+1335 EQVIVDPDAQ

-1352 HAILTLLR
+1352 HAILALLR
-1360 PESDTDGATFLSLAE
+1360 PESDSDGTTFLSLAE
-1375 RSPGFAEKCTALIL
+1375 RSPGFADKCCSLIL

-1408 EDYVVQQL
+1408 EDFVVQQL
-1416 RSLSLVPAER
+1416 RSLPLVPAER
-1426 GALTTASAALGLVQF
+1426 GTLTSSSAALGVVQF
-1441 ADGQAIETTVD
+1441 ADGQGIETTVD

-1478 GMHSRAARVVAAL
+1478 GMQTRAARVVAAL
-1491 FGSNATIGGGDGVDA
+1491 FGPNATAGGGNGVDA
-1506 DDSSEEDDLL
+1506 DDSIDEDDLL

-1556 ALGQNI
+1556 ALGQSI

-1571 LARRP
+1571 FAKRP
-1576 DAAVGPR
+1576 DAAAGPR
-1583 LFDLGAVLAVLVR
+1583 MFDLGAVLAVLVR

-1604 GSLRDAGQANSFL
+1604 GNLRDAGQADPFL
-1617 EQAAVVLQWASAQNA
+1617 EQAAFVLQWASAQNA

-1665 VRSGLMFD
+1665 VRSSLMFD
-1673 CLSELLPRIAAPS
+1673 CLAELLPRISAPS
-1686 TDAGAL
+1686 ADAGGL

-1701 GVVLSLLTSLR
+1701 GAVLSLLTSLR
-1712 QHRIELATGALDVD
+1712 QHRVELTTGALDIEA
-1726 TVDALPVD
+1726 VDALPVD
-1734 RLLSTLRALI
+1734 RLLTTLRALI

-1749 LETTTLARGNLYSA
+1749 LDTTTVARGNLYSA
-1763 LINFLQLVKSG
+1763 LINFLQLVQTG
-1774 SGADGNGEA
+1774 SGADTSGEA
-1783 AANDSASI
+1783 GANDGASV
-1791 IATDIDETVSVGGV
+1791 IATDLDDAMSVGGI
-1805 SAATTNIFGGRTQ
+1805 STTTTNIFGGRAQ
-1818 TSSLEARTRT
+1818 TSGLEARTRA

-1848 SDLSKTISFTLL
+1848 SDLSKTIAFTLL

-1866 DAPPSSNVSSRR
+1866 DAPASVSASSRR
-1878 GGSKCLDLL
+1878 AGSKCLDVL

-1899 LRDSDLA
+1899 LRDSDVV
-1906 LQETLRPDPASLNA
+1906 LQVTLRPDPASLNA

-1944 LSAKIFDVLAQSDF
+1944 LNAKIFDVLAQSDY

-1982 YNALLTPVLQLATSI
+1982 YNALLTPVLQLTTSI
-1997 LASTSVGSATSLSG
+1997 LASASAGSALGG
-2011 ASGHGAFGTS
+2011 ASSQGIS

-2028 ASAAPRH
+2028 AAAAPRH

-2049 VLRAPLQEY
+2049 VLRAPLQEF
-2058 CSLAQ
+2058 CSSAQ
-2063 LGQAHLVV
+2063 LSQAHLVV

-2085 QQAPSPLAPFHT
+2085 QQAPSPLAPFHS
-2097 AIVAFAAVYLNTASW
+2097 AIIAFAAVYLTASSW
-2112 RSLVVPYNEA
+2112 RSRIVPYTEV
-2122 EREESRVPTASLRT
+2122 EREESREPTASLRA
-2136 LRASSETPRNGVG
+2136 LRASSEAPNGGGNG
-2149 AGVEEESAFSAK
+2149 AAEEESAFSAK
-2161 VGAMVVRLQMALL
+2161 VNAMVVRLQMTLL
-2174 SYLEAASDARGDNAA
+2174 SYLEAASDARGSKTS
-2189 RVRPVLIPSLAANR
+2189 RVRPVLIPSLATNR
-2203 ERSRT
+2203 ERSHT
-2208 PYGAGEDSI
+2208 PYGAGDD
-2217 DGDSSRAG
+2217 DGDSSRVG
-2225 FLRSQRASAAAST
+2225 YLRSQRASAAAST
-2238 VPSIGGLVAALNDY
+2238 VPSIGGLVAALDDY

-2274 TVRQDELD
+2274 SVRQDELD
-2282 EIARDTLGEVTA
+2282 EIARDALGEVTA

-2308 QLSSRKSSLRA
+2308 QLCARKATLRA
-2319 SSTSKLDAIELILV
+2319 SSTTKLDAVELILV

-2342 RTVNIDRASAIS
+2342 RTLNNDR
-2354 SVAGTKGAPSTLFG
+2354 STLPALG
-2368 GSGAGSH
+2368 GARSSPAPLFAGAGAGSH
-2375 LDRNALMQGLAE
+2375 FDRTTLMQGLAE
-2387 SLLPVVE
+2387 SLLPIVD

>member
-1 MHFSFFFHPHH
+1 
-12 PFAIQRNPFLS
+12 
-23 SFGDHSQRK
+23 
-32 AAALHTYCKAPRHTP
+32 
-47 AAFTSTC
+47 
-54 GGASWDA
+54 
-61 LLSFFLA
+61 
-68 LLNCLGT
+68 
-75 DRHVRIGLRSDQEAG
+75 
-90 HIHSTTS
+90 
-97 NTAKM
+97 M
-102 PALPTATTSGAAGGV
+102 PALPAASTSSGASGV
-117 PVFEP
+117 AVFEP
-122 ARFERLHRIINEAAA
+122 ARFERLHRIINEAAS

-159 ANLGKVRPP
+159 ADLGKVRPQ

-177 SGKITINGS
+177 SGKITINGN

-197 SLLLARE
+197 SLLLARQ
-204 LQVSEHYAASLL
+204 LAVSENFAASLL
-216 QQGLAGRAKW
+216 QQALAGRAKW
-226 GRPAVEVACIV
+226 GRPAVEVACIL
-237 YYRERLALLACL
+237 YHRERLALLACL

-258 MPFDDDVEAQRMGF
+258 MPFEEDVEAQRMGM
-272 KMEQLVESLVGIET
+272 KMEQLVESLVSIET
-286 SVGSA
+286 SVGSS
-291 TTSTRKVT
+291 TSTRKVT
-299 LAERILVEIDNV
+299 LAERILAEIDNV
-311 KQSSARVKASLEA
+311 KQSAVRVKASLES
-324 PNPTNTNQGIQ
+324 PNANTANQSIQ

-345 SSQSATQPA
+345 TSQSASQPA
-354 SSSASNINGRLSD
+354 STSTAINGRLSD

-390 LSISSLLSP
+390 LSISSLLTP

-421 IYVLT
+421 IYILT

-450 LRNTIESLLDDDS
+450 LRKTVEALLDDES

-502 TYRTQLSISEEQI
+502 TYRNQLSISEEQI

-529 KDSKAASSTEGPTG
+529 KDSKAATNADGPTG

-569 DAVAAEA
+569 GAVAAEA
-576 DAAAGDV
+576 DVAAGDIV
-583 IDRNSN
+583 DNAA
-589 GWDDEVDAEF
+589 WDDEVDTEF
-599 REYVVQQIHNLV
+599 REYVVQQIHNLA

-626 RSEEDAAFALSRGV
+626 RSEEDAAFAISRGV
-640 NGRGSSSIPPERRYD
+640 SARAGGPAPPERRYD

-709 AMSSGPQSA
+709 AMSSGPSSA

-727 ESTQSGAAG
+727 ESGQNGAAG
-736 EARLVSWSR
+736 EGRLVSWSR
-745 FFAWIT
+745 FFEWIN
-751 YYIDIFHQ
+751 YYIDTFHQ
-759 AVNSSSFHPSSYQ
+759 AVNSSSFHASSYQ
-772 TLAIPKNEETLLIG
+772 TLAMPKNEETLLIG
-786 FVRLFRNVVYF
+786 FVRLFRNVIYF

-808 SSYNALDT
+808 SSYNALDK
-816 LFTLLTCPIPV
+816 LFSLLTCPVPV
-827 ELKASILDALSAFLH
+827 ELKASILDALSAFLQ
-842 HSTSSPAAQARFS
+842 HSSGNPASRARFS
-855 AIATQLWDRFDECGL
+855 AIAAQLWDRFDECGL
-870 IPSGDAAAK
+870 LPSDDAAAK
-879 SRLNGNSTTFGPS
+879 SRLNGYSPTPASFGPA

-932 SSALAAGSDALT
+932 AGAIAAGSNALT
-944 DTVSTSA
+944 DTASTSA
-951 SAANPFST
+951 AGANPFST
-959 IVSYNQQPQQQIPG
+959 IVAYDQQTQQQIQS
-973 QTQQA
+973 QTQPSHQHHA
-978 YQQQQ
+978 GQ
-983 RRQPRSVEPYVD
+983 RRKFRSVEPYVN
-995 FVIDHIF
+995 FVIDQVF

-1008 DYVEPAEQWR
+1008 DYIEPAEQWR

-1028 RSLRSFDLTALLRSS
+1028 RSLRSYDLAALLRSS
-1043 EGADAVSEPA
+1043 EGADAVSDPA

-1066 TRRILTGS
+1066 MRRILTGS

-1101 STFYYG
+1101 STFFYG

-1115 ILDRVLRYQ
+1115 ILDCVLRYQ

-1129 VLIPTLVDSQL
+1129 VLIPTLVDTSL
-1140 NGVQLPF
+1140 SGVQLPF
-1147 DVSTRVGNSGSYSSF
+1147 DVSARVGNSGSYSSF

-1251 GSAKAIETLNALV
+1251 GSAKVLETLNALA
-1264 GGSQFD
+1264 GGAGAE
-1270 DDEDADLQASSGSL
+1270 DDEDADLQATNGRMDGTTGLS
-1284 EGASAL
+1284 
-1290 ASGDAVEAIQIAII
+1290 SGDAVEAIQIAII

-1327 DLRAVRPE
+1327 DLRAARPE

-1345 TAAPSAI
+1345 TAAPSAV
-1352 HAILTLLR
+1352 HAILALLR
-1360 PESDTDGATFLSLAE
+1360 PESDSDGASFLSLAE
-1375 RSPGFAEKCTALIL
+1375 RSPGFAEKCHALIL

-1408 EDYVVQQL
+1408 EDFVVQQL

-1426 GALTTASAALGLVQF
+1426 ATLTASSAALGLVQF

-1478 GMHSRAARVVAAL
+1478 GMQSRAARVVAAL
-1491 FGSNATIGGGDGVDA
+1491 FGSNATVGGGNGIDA
-1506 DDSSEEDDLL
+1506 DDSAEEDDVL

-1562 TVITPEQLD
+1562 NVITPEQLD
-1571 LARRP
+1571 LAKRP

-1583 LFDLGAVLAVLVR
+1583 LYDLGAVLAILGR
-1596 EKTLLQQK
+1596 EKTILQQK
-1604 GSLRDAGQANSFL
+1604 GSLRDAGQANPFL
-1617 EQAAVVLQWASAQNA
+1617 EQAAFVLQWASAQNA
-1632 KKAVAFS
+1632 KRAVAFS

-1665 VRSGLMFD
+1665 VRSSLMFD
-1673 CLSELLPRIAAPS
+1673 CLSELLPRIATPS
-1686 TDAGAL
+1686 TDAGGL

-1701 GVVLSLLTSLR
+1701 GAVLSLLTSLR
-1712 QHRIELATGALDVD
+1712 QHRVELTTGAFDLE

-1734 RLLSTLRALI
+1734 RLLTTLRALI

-1774 SGADGNGEA
+1774 SGADASGEA
-1783 AANDSASI
+1783 GANDGASI
-1791 IATDIDETVSVGGV
+1791 IATDLDETMSVGGV
-1805 SAATTNIFGGRTQ
+1805 STTTTNIFGGRTQ
-1818 TSSLEARTRT
+1818 TTSLESRTRT

-1848 SDLSKTISFTLL
+1848 SDLSKTIAFTLL

-1866 DAPPSSNVSSRR
+1866 DAPSSSSSSSRR
-1878 GGSKCLDLL
+1878 GGSRCLDLL

-1920 LYVYEARLAFFNRMA
+1920 IYVYEARLAFFNRMA

-1944 LSAKIFDVLAQSDF
+1944 LNAKIFDVLAQSDY

-1982 YNALLTPVLQLATSI
+1982 YNALLTPVLQLTTSI
-1997 LASTSVGSATSLSG
+1997 LASSSAASALSLGG
-2011 ASGHGAFGTS
+2011 ASNQGAFGIS

-2049 VLRAPLQEY
+2049 VLRAPLQEF
-2058 CSLAQ
+2058 CSFAQ

-2071 AIFVLIMPSLDDDA
+2071 AIFTLIMPSLDDDA

-2097 AIVAFAAVYLNTASW
+2097 AIVAFAAVYLHSTSW
-2112 RSLVVPYNEA
+2112 RSRVVAYNEA
-2122 EREESRVPTASLRT
+2122 EREESRMPTASLRA
-2136 LRASSETPRNGVG
+2136 LRASSEAPNGG
-2149 AGVEEESAFSAK
+2149 NAGRDEENAFSAK
-2161 VGAMVVRLQMALL
+2161 VGALVVRLQMSLL
-2174 SYLEAASDARGDNAA
+2174 SYLEAASDARGSNAA

-2203 ERSRT
+2203 EQSRT
-2208 PYGAGEDSI
+2208 PYGAGDD

-2225 FLRSQRASAAAST
+2225 FLRSQRANAAAST
-2238 VPSIGGLVAALNDY
+2238 VPSVGSLVAALDDY
-2252 TDSVAKELQ
+2252 TESVAKELQ

-2274 TVRQDELD
+2274 SVRQDELD
-2282 EIARDTLGEVTA
+2282 EIARDALGEITA

-2308 QLSSRKSSLRA
+2308 QLRTRKTTLRA
-2319 SSTSKLDAIELILV
+2319 SSTSKLDAVELILV

-2342 RTVNIDRASAIS
+2342 RTLNTDRTSTTTSIA
-2354 SVAGTKGAPSTLFG
+2354 VARGSPAPLFA
-2368 GSGAGSH
+2368 GAGSH
-2375 LDRNALMQGLAE
+2375 FDRNNLMQGLAE

-2416 LQMAGRRLASF
+2416 LQMAGRRVASF
-2427 FTEAEQ
+2427 FTDAE

>member
-1 MHFSFFFHPHH
+1 
-12 PFAIQRNPFLS
+12 
-23 SFGDHSQRK
+23 
-32 AAALHTYCKAPRHTP
+32 
-47 AAFTSTC
+47 
-54 GGASWDA
+54 
-61 LLSFFLA
+61 
-68 LLNCLGT
+68 
-75 DRHVRIGLRSDQEAG
+75 
-90 HIHSTTS
+90 
-97 NTAKM
+97 M
-102 PALPTATTSGAAGGV
+102 PALPATSTSNGAGGFA
-117 PVFEP
+117 VFEP
-122 ARFERLHRIINEAAA
+122 ARFESLHRIVNEAAS
-137 NPVRLSRSNDWFV
+137 NPVHLSRSNDWFV

-159 ANLGKVRPP
+159 ADLGKVRPP

-177 SGKITINGS
+177 SGKITINGN

-204 LQVSEHYAASLL
+204 LGVSEHYAASLL

-226 GRPAVEVACIV
+226 GRPAVEVSCIL
-237 YYRERLALLACL
+237 YHRERLALLACL

-258 MPFDDDVEAQRMGF
+258 MPFEEDVEAQRMGM
-272 KMEQLVESLVGIET
+272 KMEQLVESLVSIET
-286 SVGSA
+286 SV
-291 TTSTRKVT
+291 TSGTASTSIRKVT
-299 LAERILVEIDNV
+299 LAERILVEIDNA
-311 KQSSARVKASLEA
+311 KQSAARVKTSLES
-324 PNPTNTNQGIQ
+324 PNSNTANQGIQ

-345 SSQSATQPA
+345 TSQSASQPA
-354 SSSASNINGRLSD
+354 SSSTAINARLSD

-381 RELGHLLYL
+381 RELGHVLYL
-390 LSISSLLSP
+390 LSISSLLTP

-421 IYVLT
+421 IYILT

-450 LRNTIESLLDDDS
+450 LRKTVENLLDDES
-463 FITSTHA
+463 FIASTHA

-502 TYRTQLSISEEQI
+502 TFRNQLSISEEQI

-529 KDSKAASSTEGPTG
+529 KDSKSASADGPAG

-550 VRILAFRQKTIDAL
+550 VRILSFRQKTIDAL

-569 DAVAAEA
+569 GAVPAEA

-583 IDRNSN
+583 ADTVA
-589 GWDDEVDAEF
+589 WDDEVDAEF
-599 REYVVQQIHNLV
+599 REYVVQQIHNLA
-611 VGTTSVMLPMLRRIQ
+611 VGTTSIMLPMLRRIQ

-640 NGRGSSSIPPERRYD
+640 STRGGSAPPERRYD

-679 GPDNRTTRFLAW
+679 GSDNRTTRFLAW

-709 AMSSGPQSA
+709 AMSSGPSSA

-727 ESTQSGAAG
+727 ESGQNGVAG
-736 EARLVSWSR
+736 EGRLVSWSR
-745 FFAWIT
+745 FFEWIT
-751 YYIDIFHQ
+751 YYIDTFHQ
-759 AVNSSSFHPSSYQ
+759 ALNSSSFHPSSYQ
-772 TLAIPKNEETLLIG
+772 TLAMPKNEETLLIG

-808 SSYNALDT
+808 PTYNALDK
-816 LFTLLTCPIPV
+816 LFSLLTCPVPV
-827 ELKASILDALSAFLH
+827 ELKASILYALSAFLH
-842 HSTSSPAAQARFS
+842 HSTSNPAGRARFS
-855 AIATQLWDRFDECGL
+855 TIATQLWDRFDECGL
-870 IPSGDAAAK
+870 LPSDDAATK
-879 SRLNGNSTTFGPS
+879 SRPNGQPTPSSAFGPS

-932 SSALAAGSDALT
+932 TSFLAAGSNALA
-944 DTVSTSA
+944 DTASTSA
-951 SAANPFST
+951 TGANPFST
-959 IVSYNQQPQQQIPG
+959 IVAYDQQSQQQIQSHG
-973 QTQQA
+973 QPSHQQPHA
-978 YQQQQ
+978 SQ
-983 RRQPRSVEPYVD
+983 RRQFRSVEPYVD
-995 FVIDHIF
+995 FVIDHVF

-1028 RSLRSFDLTALLRSS
+1028 RSLRSYDLAALLRSS
-1043 EGADAVSEPA
+1043 ESADAVSDPG

-1066 TRRILTGS
+1066 MRRILTGS

-1101 STFYYG
+1101 STFFYG

-1129 VLIPTLVDSQL
+1129 VLIPTLVDANL

-1147 DVSTRVGNSGSYSSF
+1147 DVSARIGNSATYSSF

-1241 RLEAESSGDA
+1241 RLEAESSVDA
-1251 GSAKAIETLNALV
+1251 GSAKILETLNALA
-1264 GGSQFD
+1264 GGAD
-1270 DDEDADLQASSGSL
+1270 VEDDEDADLHASNGKL
-1284 EGASAL
+1284 DSAAAL
-1290 ASGDAVEAIQIAII
+1290 TSGDAVEAIQIAIV

-1316 APNVAHLLLGY
+1316 APNVVHLLLGY

-1345 TAAPSAI
+1345 TAPPSAI
-1352 HAILTLLR
+1352 HAILALLR
-1360 PESDTDGATFLSLAE
+1360 PESDGEGASFLSLAE
-1375 RSPGFAEKCTALIL
+1375 RSPGFAEKCCALIL
-1389 RLCTHPFTSAATLR
+1389 RLCTHPLTSAATLR

-1408 EDYVVQQL
+1408 EDFVVQQL
-1416 RSLSLVPAER
+1416 RSLSLLPAER
-1426 GALTTASAALGLVQF
+1426 ATLTASSAALGLVQF

-1478 GMHSRAARVVAAL
+1478 GMQSRAARVVAAL
-1491 FGSNATIGGGDGVDA
+1491 FGFNSTVGGGSGLDA
-1506 DDSSEEDDLL
+1506 DDSVDEDDLL

-1562 TVITPEQLD
+1562 SVITAEQLE
-1571 LARRP
+1571 LAKRP

-1583 LFDLGAVLAVLVR
+1583 LYDLGAVLAILVR

-1604 GSLRDAGQANSFL
+1604 GSLRDAGQANPFL
-1617 EQAAVVLQWASAQNA
+1617 EQAAFVLQWASAQNA

-1665 VRSGLMFD
+1665 VRSSLMFD
-1673 CLSELLPRIAAPS
+1673 CLSELLPRISAPS
-1686 TDAGAL
+1686 TDVGGL

-1701 GVVLSLLTSLR
+1701 GAVLSLLTSLR
-1712 QHRIELATGALDVD
+1712 QHRTELTTGALDLES
-1726 TVDALPVD
+1726 VDALPVD
-1734 RLLSTLRALI
+1734 RLLTTLRALI

-1763 LINFLQLVKSG
+1763 LINLLQLVKSG
-1774 SGADGNGEA
+1774 NGPDASGEA
-1783 AANDSASI
+1783 GVNDGASI
-1791 IATDIDETVSVGGV
+1791 VMTDLDETMSVGGV
-1805 SAATTNIFGGRTQ
+1805 STTTTNIFGGRAQ

-1848 SDLSKTISFTLL
+1848 SDLSKTIAFTLL

-1866 DAPPSSNVSSRR
+1866 DAPSSSSTSSRR
-1878 GGSKCLDLL
+1878 GGSRCLDLL

-1920 LYVYEARLAFFNRMA
+1920 IYVYEARLAFFNRMA

-1944 LSAKIFDVLAQSDF
+1944 LNAKVFDVLAQSDY

-1982 YNALLTPVLQLATSI
+1982 YNALLTPVLQLTTSI
-1997 LASTSVGSATSLSG
+1997 LASTSATSAFGGGS
-2011 ASGHGAFGTS
+2011 SQGAFGIS

-2049 VLRAPLQEY
+2049 VLRAPLQEF
-2058 CSLAQ
+2058 CSFAQ
-2063 LGQAHLVV
+2063 LGQAHLAV

-2085 QQAPSPLAPFHT
+2085 QQAPSPLAPFSS
-2097 AIVAFAAVYLNTASW
+2097 AILALAAVYLHSASW
-2112 RSLVVPYNEA
+2112 RSRVVPYNEA
-2122 EREESRVPTASLRT
+2122 EREEARMPTTYLRA
-2136 LRASSETPRNGVG
+2136 LRASSEAPNGGSV
-2149 AGVEEESAFSAK
+2149 GVEEENAFSAK
-2161 VGAMVVRLQMALL
+2161 VCAMVVRLQMTLL
-2174 SYLEAASDARGDNAA
+2174 SYLEAASDARGSNA
-2189 RVRPVLIPSLAANR
+2189 RIRPVLIPSLTANR

-2208 PYGAGEDSI
+2208 PYGGTDE
-2217 DGDSSRAG
+2217 DGDSSRVG
-2225 FLRSQRASAAAST
+2225 FLRSQRANAAFSS
-2238 VPSIGGLVAALNDY
+2238 VPSIGSLVAALDEY
-2252 TDSVAKELQ
+2252 ADSASRELQ
-2261 GLENIETLLENVD
+2261 GLENIDTLLENVD
-2274 TVRQDELD
+2274 PVRQDELD
-2282 EIARDTLGEVTA
+2282 EIARDALGELSA

-2308 QLSSRKSSLRA
+2308 QLRIRKSTLRA
-2319 SSTSKLDAIELILV
+2319 SSTSKLDAVELILV
-2333 LLIRHIEFF
+2333 LLIRHVEFF
-2342 RTVNIDRASAIS
+2342 RTLSPDRNQLAVGARASP
-2354 SVAGTKGAPSTLFG
+2354 AP
-2368 GSGAGSH
+2368 GSH
-2375 LDRNALMQGLAE
+2375 FDRNNLMQGLAE
-2387 SLLPVVE
+2387 SLMPVVE

-2427 FTEAEQ
+2427 FTDAE